1 MKAIRNLLIYIFST
15 YLLVMFGLTGAQD
28 FWCSTLVKGVIYG
41 SYSVNEM
48 FPKNF
53 TNCTWTLENPDPT
66 KYSIYLKFYKRDMSC
81 SNYALLAYQF
91 DHYSHEKINDLL
103 RSNESIVYLC
113 DSKNIYIFLQYDKNF
128 VQLRR
133 VYPFD
138 YPGVTHKRAEDQRSE
153 LEFLVLNK
161 VSPSQFGCQV
171 LCSWLE
177 NCLKAEKGTVESC
190 GIVYTKCSCPQHLG
204 DGESENALVLN
215 NVVLPLNAQTEGC
228 LTPQLRT
235 AQVCNL
241 SAEVKRPSK
250 EGPVCCLSG
259 SHTIQFQGQVDLA
272 ERYQALLRS
281 CDIWTALWMGRVHA
295 VENKQF
301 SNNAQNTLCWFLC
314 QDCSRVCCSAVIMT
328 LSAILGKRSLGSG
341 ARSDLCSTVPPGSG
355 QKYPRPT
362 QPSVS
367 GLRLQATKPSYQI
380 QMCLVLHSVPLK
392 FGMIGEHT
400 IKSQRPR
407 SVHETQV
414 PQEQAD
420 SAKFMAQTG
429 VSGAEEWS
437 QWSSCSVT
445 CGQGSQVRTRT
456 CVSPYGTHCSGPL
469 RESRVCN
476 NTALCPVHGVWEEWS
491 PWSLCSF
498 TCGRGQRTRTR
509 SCIPPQYGGR
519 ACDGPETQTKL
530 CNIALCPVDG
540 QWQEWS
546 QWTECSVTCSNGT
559 QQRSRQCSA
568 AAHGGSECRGHWAES
583 RECANPDC
591 TANGQWNPWG
601 HWSGC
606 SKSCD
611 GGWQRRSRVCQG
623 AAITGQQC
631 EGTGEEVRK
640 CSEQRCPAPYEICP
654 EDYAASMVWR
664 RTPSGE
670 LAFNRCPPN
679 ATGTTSRRCSLDHR
693 GVAFWEQPSY
703 ARCITNEYRSL
714 QQSIKGYLAK
724 GQRMLAGDG
733 MSQVTKTLL
742 DLTQRR
748 NFYAGDLL
756 SSVEI
761 LRNVTDTFKRA
772 NYVPSSDDVQN
783 FFQIIS
789 NLLEEENKEKWEDAQ
804 QIYPVSVELM
814 QVIEDF
820 IHIVGL
826 GMKDFHNSYLMTGNL
841 VASIQKLPA
850 VSVLT
855 DINFP
860 MKGRKGMVDWARNS
874 EDKVV
879 IPKGIF
885 IPQSEELDGS
895 TVFILGTVLY
905 KNLGLILPS
914 PRNYTVV
921 NSKIIAVT
929 VRPEPKIAE
938 SHLEIELAHLANGS
952 MNPYCALWD
961 SSMILPSSCS
971 NDSWGS
977 WSTKGCKT
985 VLTDASHTKCLCD
998 RVSTFAILAQQ
1009 PREITMEYSGVPSVT
1024 LIVGCGLSCMALIT
1038 LAVVY
1043 AVLWRYIR
1051 SERSII
1057 LINFCLSIIC
1067 SNILILVG
1075 QTQTHNM
1082 GVCTMTTAFLHFFFL
1097 ASFCWVLTEAWQSY
1111 MAVTGKVRTRLIRKR
1126 FLCLGWG
1133 LPALVVAISM
1143 GFTKAKG
1150 YGTPQ
1155 YCWLSLEGGLL
1166 YAFVGPAAAVVL
1178 VNMVIGILVFNKLVS
1193 RDGILDKKL
1202 KHRTGQM
1209 SEPHTGLAL
1218 KCAKCG
1224 VVSTTALSATTA
1236 SNAINCKVHVSAFDF
1251 FNCALQTTKQ
1261 LLKHLFSLCMLRA
1274 SLWSSCVV
1282 LPLLALTWMSAVL
1295 AMTDKRSILF
1305 QILFAVFDSLQGF
1318 VIVMVH
1324 CILRR
1329 EVQDA
1334 FRCRLRNCQDPIN
1347 VDTTGTFPNGHAQIM
1362 TDFEKDVDIACR
1374 SGDKRQ
1380 QVRKSTN
1387 MTGELGKRAAT
1398 ITGTLSRISL
1408 NDEEEKGPEAM
1419 SYSTLPGN
1427 IMSKVMMKQ
1436 PSGLHMPIGM
1446 SELSDQCIND
1456 NNSDMRRTVY
1466 LCTDDNLRAGDTEML
1481 HPQGQMLESD
1491 YIVMPRGSG
1500 NVQPHMK
1507 DESKLNIGMDSLQ
1520 HERLMH
1526 YKVNPDFNINP
1537 PGMDHISVNLDQ
1549 QFAAQEHMQ
1558 NIQFEPRTAVKNFLA
1573 EIEENTGLSRSETGS
1588 TISMSSLERRKS
1600 RYSDL
1605 DFEKVMH
1612 TRKRHMELFQ
1622 ELNQKF
1628 QTLDRF
1634 RDIPNMASMDKPTP
1648 NKHPWESYNAPCEY
1662 QNYATM
1668 NVLET
1673 DAKDS
1678 LEMTPAEWEKCVSL
1692 PLDVQEG
1699 DFQTEV

>member
-1 MKAIRNLLIYIFST
+1 MKAVRNLLIYIFST

-28 FWCSTLVKGVIYG
+28 YWCSTLVKGVIYG
-41 SYSVNEM
+41 SYSVTEM
-48 FPKNF
+48 FPKNY

-66 KYSIYLKFYKRDMSC
+66 KYSIYLKLYKQDLSC
-81 SNYALLAYQF
+81 SEYSLLAYQF
-91 DHYSHEKINDLL
+91 DHYSHEKINALL
-103 RSNESIVYLC
+103 KVNESIVYLC
-113 DSKNIYIFLQYDKNF
+113 DSKNVYVFLLYDKNF
-128 VQLRR
+128 AQLRR
-133 VYPFD
+133 VFPAD
-138 YPGVTHKRAEDQRSE
+138 SNGLTPQKLEEEEEEKSIV
-153 LEFLVLNK
+153 EFLVLNK
-161 VSPSQFGCQV
+161 ASPSQFGCQV
-171 LCSWLE
+171 LCTWLE
-177 NCLKAEKGTVESC
+177 NCLKLEKGTVETC
-190 GIVYTKCSCPQHLG
+190 GIVYTKCTCPQHLG
-204 DGESENALVLN
+204 GGESESMLMLN

-228 LTPQLRT
+228 LSPQLH
-235 AQVCNL
+235 AGQVCNL
-241 SAEVKRPSK
+241 SAEVKRPPK
-250 EGPVCCLSG
+250 E
-259 SHTIQFQGQVDLA
+259 
-272 ERYQALLRS
+272 EY
-281 CDIWTALWMGRVHA
+281 
-295 VENKQF
+295 
-301 SNNAQNTLCWFLC
+301 
-314 QDCSRVCCSAVIMT
+314 
-328 LSAILGKRSLGSG
+328 
-341 ARSDLCSTVPPGSG
+341 
-355 QKYPRPT
+355 
-362 QPSVS
+362 
-367 GLRLQATKPSYQI
+367 
-380 QMCLVLHSVPLK
+380 
-392 FGMIGEHT
+392 GMIGEHT
-400 IKSQRPR
+400 VKSQRPR
-407 SVHETQV
+407 SVHDTKAL
-414 PQEQAD
+414 QEQAE

-429 VSGAEEWS
+429 ESSAEEWS

-476 NTALCPVHGVWEEWS
+476 NTAACPVHGVWEEWS

-498 TCGRGQRTRTR
+498 TCGRGHRTRTR
-509 SCIPPQYGGR
+509 MCAPPQHGGR

-546 QWTECSVTCSNGT
+546 SWSDCSVTCANGT
-559 QQRSRQCSA
+559 QQRTRQCSA

-583 RECANPDC
+583 RECHNPDC

-601 HWSGC
+601 PWSGC

-611 GGWQRRSRVCQG
+611 GGWQRRTRVCQG
-623 AAITGQQC
+623 AATSGHQC
-631 EGTGEEVRK
+631 DGNKEEVRK
-640 CSEQRCPAPYEICP
+640 CSDQRCPAPYEICP
-654 EDYAASMVWR
+654 EDYAVSVVWR

-693 GVAFWEQPSY
+693 GMAFWEPPSY
-703 ARCITNEYRSL
+703 ARCITNEFRYL
-714 QQSIKGYLAK
+714 QQSGHLAK

-733 MSQVTKTLL
+733 MSQVTKNLL
-742 DLTQRR
+742 DLTQRK

-761 LRNVTDTFKRA
+761 LRNVTETFKRA
-772 NYVPSSDDVQN
+772 SYEPSSDDVQN

-804 QIYPVSVELM
+804 KIYPGAVELM
-814 QVIEDF
+814 QVIEEF

-826 GMKDFHNSYLMTGNL
+826 GMKDFHNAYLMTGNL
-841 VASIQKLPA
+841 VASIQRLPA
-850 VSVLT
+850 VSVMT

-879 IPKGIF
+879 IPKGLF
-885 IPQSEELDGS
+885 VSQSADMEGS
-895 TVFILGTVLY
+895 PVFILGTVLY
-905 KNLGLILPS
+905 KTLGLMLPS
-914 PRNYTVV
+914 PKNYTVV
-921 NSKIIAVT
+921 NSKVIAVT
-929 VRPEPKIAE
+929 VRPEPKAIQT
-938 SHLEIELAHLANGS
+938 HLEIELAHLANGTL
-952 MNPYCALWD
+952 NPHCALWD
-961 SSMILPSSCS
+961 SNLM
-971 NDSWGS
+971 NDSWGA
-977 WSTKGCKT
+977 WSSKACRT

-1009 PREITMEYSGVPSVT
+1009 PREMNMEYSGVPSVT
-1024 LIVGCGLSCMALIT
+1024 LIVGCGLSCLALIT
-1038 LAVVY
+1038 LAVIY

-1057 LINFCLSIIC
+1057 LLNFCLSIIC

-1075 QTQTHNM
+1075 QTQTHNA
-1082 GVCTMTTAFLHFFFL
+1082 GVCIMTTALLHFFFL

-1133 LPALVVAISM
+1133 LPALVVAVSM
-1143 GFTKAKG
+1143 GFTKTKG
-1150 YGTPQ
+1150 YGTPL

-1193 RDGILDKKL
+1193 RDGILDKKM
-1202 KHRTGQM
+1202 KHRAGYDSTSLQM
-1209 SEPHTGLAL
+1209 SEPHTGLTL

-1236 SNAINCKVHVSAFDF
+1236 SNA
-1251 FNCALQTTKQ
+1251 
-1261 LLKHLFSLCMLRA
+1261 MA

-1334 FRCRLRNCQDPIN
+1334 FRCRLRNCQDPISG
-1347 VDTTGTFPNGHAQIM
+1347 DATGGFPNGHAQIM

-1374 SGDKRQ
+1374 SALHKDMG
-1380 QVRKSTN
+1380 SC
-1387 MTGELGKRAAT
+1387 RAAT

-1408 NDEEEKGPEAM
+1408 NDEEDEKAPEGLN
-1419 SYSTLPGN
+1419 YSTLPGN
-1427 IMSKVMMKQ
+1427 IISKVIIQQ
-1436 PSGLHMPIGM
+1436 PSGLHMSMGVGDLKEQ
-1446 SELSDQCIND
+1446 SLADSNAEL
-1456 NNSDMRRTVY
+1456 RRAVY
-1466 LCTDDNLRAGDTEML
+1466 LCTDDAMRQSDQNMGGHDMEG
-1481 HPQGQMLESD
+1481 HPQQSQMMETD
-1491 YIVMPRGSG
+1491 YIVMPRAVVSGSATL
-1500 NVQPHMK
+1500 PAHLK
-1507 DESKLNIGMDSLQ
+1507 DDAKMNITMDALQ

-1526 YKVNPDFNINP
+1526 YKMSPDFNISP
-1537 PGMDHISVNLDQ
+1537 SGMDHMNVNLEQQYPSAPDQ
-1549 QFAAQEHMQ
+1549 MQ
-1558 NIQFEPRTAVKNFLA
+1558 NLPFEPRTAVKNFLA
-1573 EIEENTGLSRSETGS
+1573 EMEESAGLSRSETGS

-1634 RDIPNMASMDKPTP
+1634 RDIPNMGSMDKAMP
-1648 NKHPWESYNAPCEY
+1648 NKNPWESYNPACEY

-1668 NVLET
+1668 NVL
-1673 DAKDS
+1673 DSSAKDS
-1678 LEMTPAEWEKCVSL
+1678 LEMTPAEWEKCVNL

>member
-1 MKAIRNLLIYIFST
+1 MKAVRNLLIYIFST

-28 FWCSTLVKGVIYG
+28 YWCSTLVKGVIYG
-41 SYSVNEM
+41 SYSVTEM
-48 FPKNF
+48 FPKNY

-66 KYSIYLKFYKRDMSC
+66 KYSIYLKLYKRDLGC
-81 SNYALLAYQF
+81 SEYSLLAYQF
-91 DHYSHEKINDLL
+91 DHYSHEKINELL
-103 RSNESIVYLC
+103 KVNESIVYLC
-113 DSKNIYIFLQYDKNF
+113 DSKNIYVFLLYDKNF
-128 VQLRR
+128 AQIRR
-133 VYPFD
+133 VFPYD
-138 YPGVTHKRAEDQRSE
+138 YNGLTTQKLDEEEKSNV
-153 LEFLVLNK
+153 EFLVLNK
-161 VSPSQFGCQV
+161 ASPSQFGCQV
-171 LCSWLE
+171 LCTWLE
-177 NCLKAEKGTVESC
+177 NCLKLEKGTVETC
-190 GIVYTKCSCPQHLG
+190 GIVYTKCTCPQHLG
-204 DGESENALVLN
+204 DGESESVLMLN
-215 NVVLPLNAQTEGC
+215 NVVLPLNPQTEGC
-228 LTPQLRT
+228 LSPQLE
-235 AQVCNL
+235 AGQVCNL
-241 SAEVKRPSK
+241 SAEVKRPPK
-250 EGPVCCLSG
+250 E
-259 SHTIQFQGQVDLA
+259 
-272 ERYQALLRS
+272 EY
-281 CDIWTALWMGRVHA
+281 
-295 VENKQF
+295 
-301 SNNAQNTLCWFLC
+301 
-314 QDCSRVCCSAVIMT
+314 
-328 LSAILGKRSLGSG
+328 
-341 ARSDLCSTVPPGSG
+341 
-355 QKYPRPT
+355 
-362 QPSVS
+362 
-367 GLRLQATKPSYQI
+367 
-380 QMCLVLHSVPLK
+380 
-392 FGMIGEHT
+392 GMIGEHT
-400 IKSQRPR
+400 VKSQRPR
-407 SVHETQV
+407 SVHDTKAL
-414 PQEQAD
+414 QEQAE

-429 VSGAEEWS
+429 ESGAEEWS
-437 QWSSCSVT
+437 KWSSCSVT

-456 CVSPYGTHCSGPL
+456 CVTPYGTHCIGPL

-476 NTALCPVHGVWEEWS
+476 NTAPCPVHGVWEEWS

-498 TCGRGQRTRTR
+498 TCGRGHRTRTR
-509 SCIPPQYGGR
+509 SCAPPQHGGR

-546 QWTECSVTCSNGT
+546 SWSDCSVTCANGT
-559 QQRSRQCSA
+559 QQRTRQCSA

-583 RECANPDC
+583 RECHNPDC

-601 HWSGC
+601 PWSGC

-611 GGWQRRSRVCQG
+611 SGWKRRARVCQG
-623 AAITGQQC
+623 AAVTGQQC
-631 EGTGEEVRK
+631 DGNREEVRK

-654 EDYAASMVWR
+654 EDYAVSMVWR

-693 GVAFWEQPSY
+693 GMAFWEQPSY
-703 ARCITNEYRSL
+703 ARCITNEFRYL
-714 QQSIKGYLAK
+714 QQSVQGHLAK

-733 MSQVTKTLL
+733 MSQVTKNLL
-742 DLTQRR
+742 DLTQRK

-761 LRNVTDTFKRA
+761 LRNVTETFKRA
-772 NYVPSSDDVQN
+772 SYAPSSDDVQN

-789 NLLEEENKEKWEDAQ
+789 NLLEEENKEKWEDAHK
-804 QIYPVSVELM
+804 IYPGAVELM
-814 QVIEDF
+814 QVIEEF

-826 GMKDFHNSYLMTGNL
+826 GMNDFHNAYLMTGNL
-841 VASIQKLPA
+841 VASIQRLPA
-850 VSVLT
+850 VSVMT

-879 IPKGIF
+879 IPKGLF
-885 IPQSEELDGS
+885 VSQSADMEGS
-895 TVFILGTVLY
+895 PVFILGTVLY
-905 KNLGLILPS
+905 KTLGLMLPS
-914 PRNYTVV
+914 PKNHTVV
-921 NSKIIAVT
+921 NSKVIAVT
-929 VRPEPKIAE
+929 VRPEPKTTE
-938 SHLEIELAHLANGS
+938 SQLEIELAHLANGT

-961 SSMILPSSCS
+961 SNIM
-971 NDSWGS
+971 NDSWGA
-977 WSTKGCKT
+977 WSSKGCKT

-1009 PREITMEYSGVPSVT
+1009 PREISMEYSGVPSVT
-1024 LIVGCGLSCMALIT
+1024 LIVGCGLSCLSLIT
-1038 LAVVY
+1038 LTVIY
-1043 AVLWRYIR
+1043 IVLWRYIR

-1057 LINFCLSIIC
+1057 LLNFCLSIIC

-1075 QTQTHNM
+1075 QTQTHNA
-1082 GVCTMTTAFLHFFFL
+1082 GVCVMTTAFLHFFFL

-1133 LPALVVAISM
+1133 LPALVVAVSM
-1143 GFTKAKG
+1143 GFTKTKG
-1150 YGTPQ
+1150 YGTPL

-1202 KHRTGQM
+1202 KHRAGYDSQSLQM
-1209 SEPHTGLAL
+1209 SEPHTGLTL

-1236 SNAINCKVHVSAFDF
+1236 SNA
-1251 FNCALQTTKQ
+1251 
-1261 LLKHLFSLCMLRA
+1261 MA

-1324 CILRR
+1324 CVLRR

-1334 FRCRLRNCQDPIN
+1334 LRCRLRNCQDPISG
-1347 VDTTGTFPNGHAQIM
+1347 DATGTFPNGHAQIM

-1374 SGDKRQ
+1374 SEKHQLMGVSLCPAALHKDMG
-1380 QVRKSTN
+1380 SC
-1387 MTGELGKRAAT
+1387 RAAT

-1408 NDEEEKGPEAM
+1408 NDEEDEKLPEGLN
-1419 SYSTLPGN
+1419 YSTLPGN
-1427 IMSKVMMKQ
+1427 IISKVIIQQ
-1436 PSGLHMPIGM
+1436 PSAMHMPMGVGDLKEQQCM
-1446 SELSDQCIND
+1446 VDSNAEL
-1456 NNSDMRRTVY
+1456 RRAVY
-1466 LCTDDNLRAGDTEML
+1466 LCTDDAMRQSDHDMGGHDMEGHAM
-1481 HPQGQMLESD
+1481 QAQMMETD
-1491 YIVMPRGSG
+1491 YIVMPRASAVVSGSG
-1500 NVQPHMK
+1500 TLLK
-1507 DESKLNIGMDSLQ
+1507 DDNKMNINMDTLP

-1526 YKVNPDFNINP
+1526 YKMSPDFNMSP
-1537 PGMDHISVNLDQ
+1537 SGMDHMNVNLEQ
-1549 QFAAQEHMQ
+1549 QYPSAPEQMQ
-1558 NIQFEPRTAVKNFLA
+1558 NLPFEPRTAVKNFLA
-1573 EIEENTGLSRSETGS
+1573 EMEESAGLSRSETGS

-1600 RYSDL
+1600 RYSDM

-1634 RDIPNMASMDKPTP
+1634 RDIPNMGSMSSRRGSHATNITPHWPCSQDKAMP
-1648 NKHPWESYNAPCEY
+1648 NKNPWESYNPACEY

-1668 NVLET
+1668 NVLESDT
-1673 DAKDS
+1673 KDS
-1678 LEMTPAEWEKCVSL
+1678 LEMTPAEWEKCVNL

>member
-1 MKAIRNLLIYIFST
+1 
-15 YLLVMFGLTGAQD
+15 MFGYTSAQD

-66 KYSIYLKFYKRDMSC
+66 KYSIYLKLYTNEISC
-81 SNYALLAYQF
+81 SEFSLLIYQF
-91 DHYSHEKINDLL
+91 DHFSHEKINELL
-103 RSNESIVYLC
+103 KVNESIVYLC
-113 DSKNIYIFLQYDKNF
+113 DAKHIYVFLHYDKNF
-128 VQLRR
+128 VQIRR
-133 VYPFD
+133 VFPYD
-138 YPGVTHKRAEDQRSE
+138 YNGLITKKTEEEEKSVV
-153 LEFLVLNK
+153 EFVVLNK
-161 VSPSQFGCQV
+161 ASPSQFGCQV
-171 LCSWLE
+171 LCMWLE
-177 NCLKAEKGTVESC
+177 NCLKGEKGSVESC
-190 GIVYTKCSCPQHLG
+190 GIVYSKCTCPQHLG
-204 DGESENALVLN
+204 DGESESVLMLS
-215 NVVLPLNAQTEGC
+215 NVVLPLNPRTEGC
-228 LTPQLRT
+228 LTAQLRT
-235 AQVCNL
+235 PHACNL

-250 EGPVCCLSG
+250 E
-259 SHTIQFQGQVDLA
+259 
-272 ERYQALLRS
+272 E
-281 CDIWTALWMGRVHA
+281 
-295 VENKQF
+295 
-301 SNNAQNTLCWFLC
+301 
-314 QDCSRVCCSAVIMT
+314 
-328 LSAILGKRSLGSG
+328 
-341 ARSDLCSTVPPGSG
+341 
-355 QKYPRPT
+355 
-362 QPSVS
+362 
-367 GLRLQATKPSYQI
+367 
-380 QMCLVLHSVPLK
+380 

-400 IKSQRPR
+400 VKSQRPR
-407 SVHETQV
+407 SVHDTKGQ
-414 PQEQAD
+414 QERD
-420 SAKFMAQTG
+420 ESAKFMAQTG
-429 VSGAEEWS
+429 DPGAEEWS

-456 CVSPYGTHCSGPL
+456 CVSPFGTHCSGPL

-476 NTALCPVHGVWEEWS
+476 NTAPCPVHGVWEEWS

-498 TCGRGQRTRTR
+498 TCGRGHRTRTR
-509 SCIPPQYGGR
+509 VCTPPQHGGR
-519 ACDGPETQTKL
+519 NCDGPETQSKL

-546 QWTECSVTCSNGT
+546 AWSDCSVTCANGT
-559 QQRSRQCSA
+559 QQRKRQCSA

-583 RECANPDC
+583 RECHNPEC
-591 TANGQWNPWG
+591 T
-601 HWSGC
+601 
-606 SKSCD
+606 
-611 GGWQRRSRVCQG
+611 
-623 AAITGQQC
+623 
-631 EGTGEEVRK
+631 
-640 CSEQRCPAPYEICP
+640 APYEICP
-654 EDYAASMVWR
+654 EDYAVSMLWR

-693 GVAFWEQPSY
+693 GVAYWEQPSY
-703 ARCITNEYRSL
+703 ARCIQNEYRYL
-714 QQSIKGYLAK
+714 QQSVQGHLAK
-724 GQRMLAGDG
+724 GQRNLAGDG
-733 MSQVTKTLL
+733 MSQVTKVLL

-761 LRNVTDTFKRA
+761 LWNVTDTFKRA
-772 NYVPSSDDVQN
+772 SYEPSSDDVQN

-789 NLLEEENKEKWEDAQ
+789 NLLEEENQEKWEDAQ
-804 QIYPVSVELM
+804 QIYPGAVELM
-814 QVIEDF
+814 QVIEEF

-826 GMKDFHNSYLMTGNL
+826 GMKDFHNAYLMTGNL
-841 VASIQKLPA
+841 VASIQRLPA
-850 VSVLT
+850 VSVMT

-885 IPQSEELDGS
+885 VPQSADMDGS
-895 TVFILGTVLY
+895 SVFILGTILY
-905 KNLGLILPS
+905 KTLGLMLPA
-914 PRNYTVV
+914 PRNNTAV
-921 NSKIIAVT
+921 NSKVIAVT
-929 VRPEPKIAE
+929 MRPEPKIKEAQM
-938 SHLEIELAHLANGS
+938 EIELAHLANGT
-952 MNPYCALWD
+952 MNPFCVLWD
-961 SSMILPSSCS
+961 NNAM
-971 NDSWGS
+971 NNSWGS
-977 WSTKGCKT
+977 WSSKGCKT

-998 RVSTFAILAQQ
+998 RVSAFAILAQQ
-1009 PREITMEYSGVPSVT
+1009 PIEIAMEYSGVPSVT
-1024 LIVGCGLSCMALIT
+1024 LIVGCGLSCIALIT

-1075 QTQTHNM
+1075 QTQTHNACSVTCGE
-1082 GVCTMTTAFLHFFFL
+1082 GVAQRQVTCRIGDQCAGEKPETQRPCRPGPCNDEPCKGDKSIFCQMEVLTRYCSIPGYSKLCCESCSKRSSTLSSLLTEAAEVEEEVRFGSASQILETLSSSVNQTLNHPHQTPNPPSSLAKQTANGAVLKPNTESKSAKRQGICTMTTAFLHFFFL

-1133 LPALVVAISM
+1133 LPALVVAISI

-1202 KHRTGQM
+1202 KHRAGQM
-1209 SEPHTGLAL
+1209 SEPHTGLTL

-1236 SNAINCKVHVSAFDF
+1236 SNA
-1251 FNCALQTTKQ
+1251 
-1261 LLKHLFSLCMLRA
+1261 MA

-1324 CILRR
+1324 CVLRR

-1334 FRCRLRNCQDPIN
+1334 FRCRLRNCKDPIGA
-1347 VDTTGTFPNGHAQIM
+1347 DATGTFPNGHAQIM

-1374 SGDKRQ
+1374 SALHKDMG
-1380 QVRKSTN
+1380 SC
-1387 MTGELGKRAAT
+1387 RAAT

-1408 NDEEEKGPEAM
+1408 NDEEEEKGPEGLN
-1419 SYSTLPGN
+1419 YSTLPGN
-1427 IMSKVMMKQ
+1427 IISKVIIQQ
-1436 PSGLHMPIGM
+1436 PSGLHMPM
-1446 SELSDQCIND
+1446 SESCPGESA
-1456 NNSDMRRTVY
+1456 SDMHRTVY
-1466 LCTDDNLRAGDTEML
+1466 LCTDDGMRQSEQELSSHMQ
-1481 HPQGQMLESD
+1481 QGSMETD
-1491 YIVMPRGSG
+1491 YIVMPRSSAAAVSLPTGSSG
-1500 NVQPHMK
+1500 VATLLK
-1507 DESKLNIGMDSLQ
+1507 EDSKRNIAMDTLQ
-1520 HERLMH
+1520 HDRLMH
-1526 YKVNPDFNINP
+1526 YKMGTEFNIGSS
-1537 PGMDHISVNLDQ
+1537 GMEHMSVGMEQ
-1549 QFAAQEHMQ
+1549 QFPVALEH
-1558 NIQFEPRTAVKNFLA
+1558 IQTLPFEPRTAVKNFLA
-1573 EIEENTGLSRSETGS
+1573 EMEESVGMARSETGS
-1588 TISMSSLERRKS
+1588 TTSMSSLERRKS
-1600 RYSDL
+1600 RYQDL

-1634 RDIPNMASMDKPTP
+1634 RDIPNMGSMDKAMPSK
-1648 NKHPWESYNAPCEY
+1648 NPWESYNPACEY

-1668 NVLET
+1668 NVLES
-1673 DAKDS
+1673 DHKDS
-1678 LEMTPAEWEKCVSL
+1678 LEMTPAEWEKCVNL

>member
-1 MKAIRNLLIYIFST
+1 MKAVRNLLIYIFST

-28 FWCSTLVKGVIYG
+28 YWCSTLVKGVIYG
-41 SYSVNEM
+41 SYSVTEM
-48 FPKNF
+48 FPKNY

-66 KYSIYLKFYKRDMSC
+66 KYSIYLKLYKRDLSC
-81 SNYALLAYQF
+81 SEYSLLAYQF
-91 DHYSHEKINDLL
+91 DHYSHEKINELL
-103 RSNESIVYLC
+103 KVNESIVYLC
-113 DSKNIYIFLQYDKNF
+113 DSKNIYIFLLYDKNF

-133 VYPFD
+133 VFPYD
-138 YPGVTHKRAEDQRSE
+138 YNGLTPQKLDEEEKSNV
-153 LEFLVLNK
+153 EFLVLNK
-161 VSPSQFGCQV
+161 ASPSQFGCQV
-171 LCSWLE
+171 LCTWLE
-177 NCLKAEKGTVESC
+177 NCLKLEKGTVETC
-190 GIVYTKCSCPQHLG
+190 GIVYTKCTCPQHLG
-204 DGESENALVLN
+204 DGESESMLMLN
-215 NVVLPLNAQTEGC
+215 NVVLPLNPQTEGC
-228 LTPQLRT
+228 LSPQLQ
-235 AQVCNL
+235 AGQICNL
-241 SAEVKRPSK
+241 SAEVKRPAK
-250 EGPVCCLSG
+250 E
-259 SHTIQFQGQVDLA
+259 
-272 ERYQALLRS
+272 EY
-281 CDIWTALWMGRVHA
+281 
-295 VENKQF
+295 
-301 SNNAQNTLCWFLC
+301 
-314 QDCSRVCCSAVIMT
+314 
-328 LSAILGKRSLGSG
+328 
-341 ARSDLCSTVPPGSG
+341 
-355 QKYPRPT
+355 
-362 QPSVS
+362 
-367 GLRLQATKPSYQI
+367 
-380 QMCLVLHSVPLK
+380 
-392 FGMIGEHT
+392 GMIGEHT
-400 IKSQRPR
+400 VKSQRPR
-407 SVHETQV
+407 SVHDTKAL
-414 PQEQAD
+414 QEQAE

-429 VSGAEEWS
+429 ESGAEEWS

-456 CVSPYGTHCSGPL
+456 CVSPYGTHCIGPL

-476 NTALCPVHGVWEEWS
+476 NTAPCPVHGVWEEWS

-498 TCGRGQRTRTR
+498 TCGRGHRTRTR
-509 SCIPPQYGGR
+509 MCAPPQHGGR

-546 QWTECSVTCSNGT
+546 SWSDCSVTCANGT
-559 QQRSRQCSA
+559 QQRTRQCSA

-583 RECANPDC
+583 RECHNPDC

-601 HWSGC
+601 PWSGC

-611 GGWQRRSRVCQG
+611 GGWQRRARVCQG
-623 AAITGQQC
+623 AAQTGQQC
-631 EGTGEEVRK
+631 DGTGEEVRK
-640 CSEQRCPAPYEICP
+640 CSDQRCPAPYEICP
-654 EDYAASMVWR
+654 EDYAVSMVWR

-670 LAFNRCPPN
+670 LAFNRCPAN

-693 GVAFWEQPSY
+693 GMAYWEQPSY
-703 ARCITNEYRSL
+703 ARCITNEFRYL
-714 QQSIKGYLAK
+714 QQSVQGHLAK

-733 MSQVTKTLL
+733 MSLVTKNLL

-761 LRNVTDTFKRA
+761 LRNVTETFKRA
-772 NYVPSSDDVQN
+772 SYEPSSDDVQN

-804 QIYPVSVELM
+804 KIYPGAVELM
-814 QVIEDF
+814 QVIEEF

-826 GMKDFHNSYLMTGNL
+826 GMKDFHNAYLMTGNL
-841 VASIQKLPA
+841 VASIQRLPA
-850 VSVLT
+850 VSVMT

-879 IPKGIF
+879 IPKGLF
-885 IPQSEELDGS
+885 VSQSAEMEGS
-895 TVFILGTVLY
+895 PVFILGTVLY
-905 KNLGLILPS
+905 KTLGLMLPS
-914 PRNYTVV
+914 PKNHTVV
-921 NSKIIAVT
+921 NSKVIAVT
-929 VRPEPKIAE
+929 VRPEPKATDT
-938 SHLEIELAHLANGS
+938 HLEIELAHLANGT

-961 SSMILPSSCS
+961 SSIM
-971 NDSWGS
+971 NDSWGA
-977 WSTKGCKT
+977 WSARGCRT

-998 RVSTFAILAQQ
+998 RVSTFAILAHQ

-1024 LIVGCGLSCMALIT
+1024 LIVGCGLSCLSLIT
-1038 LAVVY
+1038 LAVIY
-1043 AVLWRYIR
+1043 GVLWRYIR

-1057 LINFCLSIIC
+1057 LLNFCLSIIC

-1075 QTQTHNM
+1075 QTQTHNV
-1082 GVCTMTTAFLHFFFL
+1082 GVCAMTTALLHFFFL

-1133 LPALVVAISM
+1133 LPALVVAVSM
-1143 GFTKAKG
+1143 GFTKTKG
-1150 YGTPQ
+1150 YGTPL

-1202 KHRTGQM
+1202 KHRAGYDSASLQM
-1209 SEPHTGLAL
+1209 SEPHTGLTL

-1236 SNAINCKVHVSAFDF
+1236 SNA
-1251 FNCALQTTKQ
+1251 
-1261 LLKHLFSLCMLRA
+1261 MA

-1324 CILRR
+1324 CVLRK
-1329 EVQDA
+1329 EVQDS
-1334 FRCRLRNCQDPIN
+1334 FRCRLRNCQDPISG
-1347 VDTTGTFPNGHAQIM
+1347 DATGTFPNGHAQIM

-1374 SGDKRQ
+1374 SALHKDMG
-1380 QVRKSTN
+1380 SC
-1387 MTGELGKRAAT
+1387 RAT
-1398 ITGTLSRISL
+1398 SITGTLSRISL
-1408 NDEEEKGPEAM
+1408 NDEEDEKLPEGLN
-1419 SYSTLPGN
+1419 YSTLPGN
-1427 IMSKVMMKQ
+1427 IISKVIIQQ
-1436 PSGLHMPIGM
+1436 PSALHMPMGM
-1446 SELSDQCIND
+1446 GDLKEQCMGD
-1456 NNSDMRRTVY
+1456 GGDMRRAVY
-1466 LCTDDNLRAGDTEML
+1466 LCTDDAMRQSDHDMEGHSL
-1481 HPQGQMLESD
+1481 QGQMMETD
-1491 YIVMPRGSG
+1491 YIVMPRASAAAVSGSG
-1500 NVQPHMK
+1500 NMNTLLK
-1507 DESKLNIGMDSLQ
+1507 EDTKMNITMDTLP

-1526 YKVNPDFNINP
+1526 YKMSPDFNISP
-1537 PGMDHISVNLDQ
+1537 SGMDHMNVNLEQ
-1549 QFAAQEHMQ
+1549 QYPSAPEQMQ
-1558 NIQFEPRTAVKNFLA
+1558 NLPFEPRTAVKNFLA
-1573 EIEENTGLSRSETGS
+1573 EMEESAGLSRSETGS

-1634 RDIPNMASMDKPTP
+1634 RDIPNMGTMFSCRGCHATNVTPHWPCSQDKAMP
-1648 NKHPWESYNAPCEY
+1648 NKNPWESYNPACEY

-1668 NVLET
+1668 NVLGSDT
-1673 DAKDS
+1673 KDS
-1678 LEMTPAEWEKCVSL
+1678 LEMTPAEWEKCVNL
-1692 PLDVQEG
+1692 PLEVQEG

>member
-1 MKAIRNLLIYIFST
+1 MKAVRNLLIYIFST

-28 FWCSTLVKGVIYG
+28 YWCSTLVKGVIYG
-41 SYSVNEM
+41 SYSVTEM
-48 FPKNF
+48 FPKNY

-66 KYSIYLKFYKRDMSC
+66 KYSIYLKLYKQDLSC
-81 SNYALLAYQF
+81 SEYSLLAYQF
-91 DHYSHEKINDLL
+91 DHYSHEKISELL
-103 RSNESIVYLC
+103 KVNESIVYLC
-113 DSKNIYIFLQYDKNF
+113 DTKNIYVFLLYDKNF

-133 VYPFD
+133 VFPYD
-138 YPGVTHKRAEDQRSE
+138 YNGLTPQKLDEEEKSIV
-153 LEFLVLNK
+153 EFLVLNK
-161 VSPSQFGCQV
+161 ATPSQFGCQV
-171 LCSWLE
+171 LCTWLE
-177 NCLKAEKGTVESC
+177 NCLKLEKGTVETC
-190 GIVYTKCSCPQHLG
+190 GIVYTKCTCPQHLG
-204 DGESENALVLN
+204 DGESESMLMLN
-215 NVVLPLNAQTEGC
+215 NVVLPLNPQTEGC
-228 LTPQLRT
+228 LSPQL
-235 AQVCNL
+235 QGGQICNL
-241 SAEVKRPSK
+241 SAEVKRPPK
-250 EGPVCCLSG
+250 E
-259 SHTIQFQGQVDLA
+259 
-272 ERYQALLRS
+272 EY
-281 CDIWTALWMGRVHA
+281 
-295 VENKQF
+295 
-301 SNNAQNTLCWFLC
+301 
-314 QDCSRVCCSAVIMT
+314 
-328 LSAILGKRSLGSG
+328 
-341 ARSDLCSTVPPGSG
+341 
-355 QKYPRPT
+355 
-362 QPSVS
+362 
-367 GLRLQATKPSYQI
+367 
-380 QMCLVLHSVPLK
+380 
-392 FGMIGEHT
+392 GMIGQHT
-400 IKSQRPR
+400 VKSQRPR
-407 SVHETQV
+407 SVHDTKAL
-414 PQEQAD
+414 QEQAE

-429 VSGAEEWS
+429 ESGAEEWS

-476 NTALCPVHGVWEEWS
+476 NTAPCPVHGVWEEWS

-498 TCGRGQRTRTR
+498 TCGRGHRTRTR
-509 SCIPPQYGGR
+509 MCAPPQHGGR

-546 QWTECSVTCSNGT
+546 SWSDCSVTCANGT
-559 QQRSRQCSA
+559 QQRTRQCSA

-583 RECANPDC
+583 RECHNPDC

-601 HWSGC
+601 PWSGC

-611 GGWQRRSRVCQG
+611 GGWQRRARVCQG
-623 AAITGQQC
+623 AAVTGQQC
-631 EGTGEEVRK
+631 DGTGEEVRK
-640 CSEQRCPAPYEICP
+640 CSDQRCPAPYEICP
-654 EDYAASMVWR
+654 EDYAVSMVWR

-693 GVAFWEQPSY
+693 GMAFWEQPSY
-703 ARCITNEYRSL
+703 ARCITNEFRYL
-714 QQSIKGYLAK
+714 QQSVQGHLAK

-733 MSQVTKTLL
+733 MSQVTKNLL

-761 LRNVTDTFKRA
+761 LRNVTETFKRA
-772 NYVPSSDDVQN
+772 SYEPSSDDVQN

-789 NLLEEENKEKWEDAQ
+789 NLLEEENKEKWDDAQ
-804 QIYPVSVELM
+804 KIYPGAVELM

-826 GMKDFHNSYLMTGNL
+826 GMKDFHNAYLMTGNL
-841 VASIQKLPA
+841 VASIQRLPA
-850 VSVLT
+850 VSVMT

-879 IPKGIF
+879 IPKGLF
-885 IPQSEELDGS
+885 VSQSADMEGS
-895 TVFILGTVLY
+895 PVFILGTVLY
-905 KNLGLILPS
+905 KTLGLMLPS
-914 PRNYTVV
+914 PKNHTVV
-921 NSKIIAVT
+921 NSKVIAVT
-929 VRPEPKIAE
+929 VRPEPKATE
-938 SHLEIELAHLANGS
+938 SQLEIELAHNTNGT
-952 MNPYCALWD
+952 MGPYCALWD
-961 SSMILPSSCS
+961 STIM
-971 NDSWGS
+971 NDSWGA

-1024 LIVGCGLSCMALIT
+1024 LIVGCGLSCLALIT
-1038 LAVVY
+1038 LAVIY

-1057 LINFCLSIIC
+1057 LLNFCLSIVC

-1075 QTQTHNM
+1075 QTQTHNA
-1082 GVCTMTTAFLHFFFL
+1082 GVCVMTTAFLHFFFL

-1133 LPALVVAISM
+1133 LPALVVAVSM
-1143 GFTKAKG
+1143 GFTKTKG
-1150 YGTPQ
+1150 YGTPL

-1202 KHRTGQM
+1202 KHRAGYDSTSLQM
-1209 SEPHTGLAL
+1209 SEPHTGLTL

-1236 SNAINCKVHVSAFDF
+1236 SNA
-1251 FNCALQTTKQ
+1251 
-1261 LLKHLFSLCMLRA
+1261 MA

-1334 FRCRLRNCQDPIN
+1334 FRCRLRNCQDPIGG
-1347 VDTTGTFPNGHAQIM
+1347 DATGTFPNGHAQIM

-1374 SGDKRQ
+1374 SALHKDMG
-1380 QVRKSTN
+1380 SC
-1387 MTGELGKRAAT
+1387 RAAT

-1408 NDEEEKGPEAM
+1408 NDEEEEKAPEGLN
-1419 SYSTLPGN
+1419 YSTLPGN
-1427 IMSKVMMKQ
+1427 IMSKVIIQQ
-1436 PSGLHMPIGM
+1436 PSALHLPMGVGDLK
-1446 SELSDQCIND
+1446 EQCMADGNA
-1456 NNSDMRRTVY
+1456 DMRRTVY
-1466 LCTDDNLRAGDTEML
+1466 LCTDDTMRQSEHDMMGRDMEG
-1481 HPQGQMLESD
+1481 HPVAAQMMETD
-1491 YIVMPRGSG
+1491 YIVMPRASAAAVSGSC
-1500 NVQPHMK
+1500 NTSTLLK
-1507 DESKLNIGMDSLQ
+1507 DDSKMNITMDTLQ

-1526 YKVNPDFNINP
+1526 CKMSPDFSLGP
-1537 PGMDHISVNLDQ
+1537 SGMDHMNVNLEQ
-1549 QFAAQEHMQ
+1549 HYPSAPEQMQ
-1558 NIQFEPRTAVKNFLA
+1558 NLPFEPRTAVKNFLA
-1573 EIEENTGLSRSETGS
+1573 EMEESAGLSRSETGS

-1634 RDIPNMASMDKPTP
+1634 RDIPNMGTMDKAMP
-1648 NKHPWESYNAPCEY
+1648 NKNPWESYNPACEY

-1668 NVLET
+1668 NVLQS

-1678 LEMTPAEWEKCVSL
+1678 LEMTPAEWEKCVNL

>member
-1 MKAIRNLLIYIFST
+1 MKAVRNLLIYIFST

-28 FWCSTLVKGVIYG
+28 YWCSTLVKGVIYG
-41 SYSVNEM
+41 SYSVTEM
-48 FPKNF
+48 FPKNY

-66 KYSIYLKFYKRDMSC
+66 KYSIYLKLYKRDLSC
-81 SNYALLAYQF
+81 SEYSLLAYQF
-91 DHYSHEKINDLL
+91 DHYSHEKINELL
-103 RSNESIVYLC
+103 KVNESIVYLC
-113 DSKNIYIFLQYDKNF
+113 DSKNIYIFLLYDKNF

-133 VYPFD
+133 VFPYD
-138 YPGVTHKRAEDQRSE
+138 YNGLTPQKLDEEEKSNV
-153 LEFLVLNK
+153 EFLVLNK
-161 VSPSQFGCQV
+161 ASPSQFGCQV
-171 LCSWLE
+171 LCTWLE
-177 NCLKAEKGTVESC
+177 NCLKLEKGTVETC
-190 GIVYTKCSCPQHLG
+190 GIVYTKCTCPQHLG
-204 DGESENALVLN
+204 DGESESMLMLN
-215 NVVLPLNAQTEGC
+215 NVVLPLNPQTEGC
-228 LTPQLRT
+228 LSPQLQ
-235 AQVCNL
+235 AGQICNL
-241 SAEVKRPSK
+241 SAEVKRPAK
-250 EGPVCCLSG
+250 EG
-259 SHTIQFQGQVDLA
+259 
-272 ERYQALLRS
+272 E
-281 CDIWTALWMGRVHA
+281 
-295 VENKQF
+295 
-301 SNNAQNTLCWFLC
+301 
-314 QDCSRVCCSAVIMT
+314 
-328 LSAILGKRSLGSG
+328 
-341 ARSDLCSTVPPGSG
+341 
-355 QKYPRPT
+355 
-362 QPSVS
+362 
-367 GLRLQATKPSYQI
+367 
-380 QMCLVLHSVPLK
+380 
-392 FGMIGEHT
+392 
-400 IKSQRPR
+400 
-407 SVHETQV
+407 
-414 PQEQAD
+414 
-420 SAKFMAQTG
+420 
-429 VSGAEEWS
+429 SGAEEWS

-456 CVSPYGTHCSGPL
+456 CVSPYGTHCIGPL

-476 NTALCPVHGVWEEWS
+476 NTAPCPVHGVWEEWS

-498 TCGRGQRTRTR
+498 TCGRGHRTRTR
-509 SCIPPQYGGR
+509 MCAPPQHGGR

-546 QWTECSVTCSNGT
+546 SWSDCSVTCANGT
-559 QQRSRQCSA
+559 QQRTRQCSA

-583 RECANPDC
+583 RECHNPDC

-601 HWSGC
+601 PWSGC

-611 GGWQRRSRVCQG
+611 GGWQRRARVCQG
-623 AAITGQQC
+623 AAQTGQQC
-631 EGTGEEVRK
+631 DGTGEEVRK
-640 CSEQRCPAPYEICP
+640 CSDQRCPAPYEICP
-654 EDYAASMVWR
+654 EDYAVSMVWR

-670 LAFNRCPPN
+670 LAFNRCPAN

-693 GVAFWEQPSY
+693 GMAYWEQPSY
-703 ARCITNEYRSL
+703 ARCITNEFRYL
-714 QQSIKGYLAK
+714 QQSVQGHLAK

-733 MSQVTKTLL
+733 MSLVTKNLL

-761 LRNVTDTFKRA
+761 LRNVTETFKRA
-772 NYVPSSDDVQN
+772 SYEPSSDDVQN

-804 QIYPVSVELM
+804 KIYPGAVELM
-814 QVIEDF
+814 QVIEEF

-826 GMKDFHNSYLMTGNL
+826 GMKDFHNAYLMTGNL
-841 VASIQKLPA
+841 VASIQRLPA
-850 VSVLT
+850 VSVMT

-879 IPKGIF
+879 IPKGLF
-885 IPQSEELDGS
+885 VSQSAEMEGS
-895 TVFILGTVLY
+895 PVFILGTVLY
-905 KNLGLILPS
+905 KTLGLMLPS
-914 PRNYTVV
+914 PKNHTVV
-921 NSKIIAVT
+921 NSKVIAVT
-929 VRPEPKIAE
+929 VRPEPKATDT
-938 SHLEIELAHLANGS
+938 HLEIELAHLANGT

-961 SSMILPSSCS
+961 SSIM
-971 NDSWGS
+971 NDSWGA
-977 WSTKGCKT
+977 WSARGCRT

-998 RVSTFAILAQQ
+998 RVSTFAILAHQ

-1024 LIVGCGLSCMALIT
+1024 LIVGCGLSCLSLIT
-1038 LAVVY
+1038 LAVIY
-1043 AVLWRYIR
+1043 GVLWRYIR

-1057 LINFCLSIIC
+1057 LLNFCLSIIC

-1075 QTQTHNM
+1075 QTQTHNV
-1082 GVCTMTTAFLHFFFL
+1082 GVCAMTTALLHFFFL

-1133 LPALVVAISM
+1133 LPALVVAVSM
-1143 GFTKAKG
+1143 GFTKTKG
-1150 YGTPQ
+1150 YGTPL

-1202 KHRTGQM
+1202 KHRAGQM
-1209 SEPHTGLAL
+1209 SEPHTGLTL

-1236 SNAINCKVHVSAFDF
+1236 SNA
-1251 FNCALQTTKQ
+1251 
-1261 LLKHLFSLCMLRA
+1261 MA

-1324 CILRR
+1324 CVLRK
-1329 EVQDA
+1329 EVQDS
-1334 FRCRLRNCQDPIN
+1334 FRCRLRNCQDPISG
-1347 VDTTGTFPNGHAQIM
+1347 DATGTFPNGHAQIM

-1374 SGDKRQ
+1374 SALHKDMG
-1380 QVRKSTN
+1380 SC
-1387 MTGELGKRAAT
+1387 RAT
-1398 ITGTLSRISL
+1398 SITGTLSRISL
-1408 NDEEEKGPEAM
+1408 NDEEDEKLPEGLN
-1419 SYSTLPGN
+1419 YSTLPGN
-1427 IMSKVMMKQ
+1427 IISKVIIQQ
-1436 PSGLHMPIGM
+1436 PSALHMPMGM
-1446 SELSDQCIND
+1446 GDLKEQCMGD
-1456 NNSDMRRTVY
+1456 GGDMRRAVY
-1466 LCTDDNLRAGDTEML
+1466 LCTDDAMRQSDHDMEGHSL
-1481 HPQGQMLESD
+1481 QGQMMETD
-1491 YIVMPRGSG
+1491 YIVMPRASAAAVSGSG
-1500 NVQPHMK
+1500 NMNTLLK
-1507 DESKLNIGMDSLQ
+1507 EDTKMNITMDTLP

-1526 YKVNPDFNINP
+1526 YKMSPDFNISP
-1537 PGMDHISVNLDQ
+1537 SGMDHMNVNLEQ
-1549 QFAAQEHMQ
+1549 QYPSAPEQMQ
-1558 NIQFEPRTAVKNFLA
+1558 NLPFEPRTAVKNFLA
-1573 EIEENTGLSRSETGS
+1573 EMEESAGLSRSETGS

-1634 RDIPNMASMDKPTP
+1634 RDIPNMGTMFSCRGCHATNVTPHWPCSQDKAMP
-1648 NKHPWESYNAPCEY
+1648 NKNPWESYNPACEY

-1668 NVLET
+1668 NVLGSDT
-1673 DAKDS
+1673 KDS
-1678 LEMTPAEWEKCVSL
+1678 LEMTPAEWEKCVNL
-1692 PLDVQEG
+1692 PLEVQEG

>member
-1 MKAIRNLLIYIFST
+1 MKAVRNLLIYIFST

-28 FWCSTLVKGVIYG
+28 YWCSTLVKGVIYG
-41 SYSVNEM
+41 SYSVTEM
-48 FPKNF
+48 FPKNY

-66 KYSIYLKFYKRDMSC
+66 KYSIYLKLYKRDLSC
-81 SNYALLAYQF
+81 SEYSLLAYQF
-91 DHYSHEKINDLL
+91 DHYSHEKINELL
-103 RSNESIVYLC
+103 KVNESIVYLC
-113 DSKNIYIFLQYDKNF
+113 DSKNVYVFLLYDKNF

-133 VYPFD
+133 VFPYD
-138 YPGVTHKRAEDQRSE
+138 YNGLTPQKLDEEEKSNV
-153 LEFLVLNK
+153 EFLVLNK
-161 VSPSQFGCQV
+161 ASPSQFGCQV
-171 LCSWLE
+171 LCTWLE
-177 NCLKAEKGTVESC
+177 NCLKLEKGTVETC
-190 GIVYTKCSCPQHLG
+190 GIVYTKCTCPQHLG
-204 DGESENALVLN
+204 DGESESVLMLN
-215 NVVLPLNAQTEGC
+215 NVVLPLNPQTEGC
-228 LTPQLRT
+228 LSPQLQ
-235 AQVCNL
+235 AGQICNL
-241 SAEVKRPSK
+241 SAEVKRPPK
-250 EGPVCCLSG
+250 E
-259 SHTIQFQGQVDLA
+259 
-272 ERYQALLRS
+272 EY
-281 CDIWTALWMGRVHA
+281 
-295 VENKQF
+295 
-301 SNNAQNTLCWFLC
+301 
-314 QDCSRVCCSAVIMT
+314 
-328 LSAILGKRSLGSG
+328 
-341 ARSDLCSTVPPGSG
+341 
-355 QKYPRPT
+355 
-362 QPSVS
+362 
-367 GLRLQATKPSYQI
+367 
-380 QMCLVLHSVPLK
+380 
-392 FGMIGEHT
+392 GMIGEHT
-400 IKSQRPR
+400 VKSQRPR
-407 SVHETQV
+407 SVHDTKAL
-414 PQEQAD
+414 QEQAE

-429 VSGAEEWS
+429 ESGPEEWS

-445 CGQGSQVRTRT
+445 CSQGSQVRTRT

-476 NTALCPVHGVWEEWS
+476 STAPCPVHGVWDEWS

-498 TCGRGQRTRTR
+498 TCGRGHRTRTR
-509 SCIPPQYGGR
+509 VCAPPQHGGR

-546 QWTECSVTCSNGT
+546 SWSDCSVTCANGT
-559 QQRSRQCSA
+559 QQRTRQCSA

-583 RECANPDC
+583 RECHNPDC

-601 HWSGC
+601 PWSGC

-611 GGWQRRSRVCQG
+611 GGWQRRARVCQG
-623 AAITGQQC
+623 AAATGQQC
-631 EGTGEEVRK
+631 DGTGEEVRK
-640 CSEQRCPAPYEICP
+640 CSDQRCPAPYEICP
-654 EDYAASMVWR
+654 EDYAVSMVWR

-679 ATGTTSRRCSLDHR
+679 ATGTTSRRCSLDYR
-693 GVAFWEQPSY
+693 GMAFWEQPSY
-703 ARCITNEYRSL
+703 ARCITNEFRYL
-714 QQSIKGYLAK
+714 QQSVQGHLAK

-733 MSQVTKTLL
+733 MSQVTKNLL
-742 DLTQRR
+742 DLTQRK

-761 LRNVTDTFKRA
+761 LRNVTETFKRA
-772 NYVPSSDDVQN
+772 SYEPSSDDVQN

-804 QIYPVSVELM
+804 KIYPGAVELM
-814 QVIEDF
+814 QVIEEF

-826 GMKDFHNSYLMTGNL
+826 GMKDFHNAYLMTGNL
-841 VASIQKLPA
+841 VASIQRLPA
-850 VSVLT
+850 VSVMT

-879 IPKGIF
+879 IPKGLF
-885 IPQSEELDGS
+885 VSQAAEMEGS
-895 TVFILGTVLY
+895 PVFILGTVLY
-905 KNLGLILPS
+905 KTLGLMLPS
-914 PRNYTVV
+914 PKNHTVV
-921 NSKIIAVT
+921 NSKVIAVT
-929 VRPEPKIAE
+929 VRPEPRATE
-938 SHLEIELAHLANGS
+938 SHLEIELAHLANGT
-952 MNPYCALWD
+952 MHPYCALWD
-961 SSMILPSSCS
+961 SSIM
-971 NDSWGS
+971 NDSWGA
-977 WSTKGCKT
+977 WSAKGCKT

-1009 PREITMEYSGVPSVT
+1009 PREITMGYSGVPSVT
-1024 LIVGCGLSCMALIT
+1024 LIVGCGLSCLSLIT
-1038 LAVVY
+1038 LSVIY
-1043 AVLWRYIR
+1043 GVLWRYIR

-1057 LINFCLSIIC
+1057 LLNFCLSIIC
-1067 SNILILVG
+1067 SNILILIG
-1075 QTQTHNM
+1075 QTQTHNV
-1082 GVCTMTTAFLHFFFL
+1082 GVCIMTTAFLHFFFL

-1133 LPALVVAISM
+1133 LPALVVAVSM
-1143 GFTKAKG
+1143 GFTKTKG
-1150 YGTPQ
+1150 YGTPL

-1202 KHRTGQM
+1202 KHRAGYDSTSLQM
-1209 SEPHTGLAL
+1209 SEPHTGLTL

-1236 SNAINCKVHVSAFDF
+1236 SNA
-1251 FNCALQTTKQ
+1251 
-1261 LLKHLFSLCMLRA
+1261 MA

-1324 CILRR
+1324 CVLRK

-1334 FRCRLRNCQDPIN
+1334 LRCRLRNCQDPISG
-1347 VDTTGTFPNGHAQIM
+1347 DATGTFPNGHAQIM

-1374 SGDKRQ
+1374 SALHKDMG
-1380 QVRKSTN
+1380 SC
-1387 MTGELGKRAAT
+1387 RATT

-1408 NDEEEKGPEAM
+1408 NDEEDEKIPEGLN
-1419 SYSTLPGN
+1419 YSTLPGN
-1427 IMSKVMMKQ
+1427 IISKVIIQQ
-1436 PSGLHMPIGM
+1436 PSALHMPMGVGDLK
-1446 SELSDQCIND
+1446 EQCMAD
-1456 NNSDMRRTVY
+1456 SSADMRRTVY
-1466 LCTDDNLRAGDTEML
+1466 LCTDDAMRQSDHDMVGHDMEGHSL
-1481 HPQGQMLESD
+1481 QGQMMETD
-1491 YIVMPRGSG
+1491 YIVMPRASAAVVSGSG
-1500 NVQPHMK
+1500 MSTLLK
-1507 DESKLNIGMDSLQ
+1507 EDTKMNITMDTLP

-1526 YKVNPDFNINP
+1526 YKMSPDFNISP
-1537 PGMDHISVNLDQ
+1537 SGMDHMNVNLEQ
-1549 QFAAQEHMQ
+1549 QYPSAPEQMQ
-1558 NIQFEPRTAVKNFLA
+1558 NLPFEPRTAVKNFLA
-1573 EIEENTGLSRSETGS
+1573 EMEESAGLSRSETGS

-1600 RYSDL
+1600 RYSDM

-1634 RDIPNMASMDKPTP
+1634 RDIPNMGTMDKAMP
-1648 NKHPWESYNAPCEY
+1648 NKNPWESYNPACEY

-1668 NVLET
+1668 NVLESDT
-1673 DAKDS
+1673 KDS
-1678 LEMTPAEWEKCVSL
+1678 LEMTPAEWEKCVNL

>member
-1 MKAIRNLLIYIFST
+1 MKAVRNLLIYIFST
-15 YLLVMFGLTGAQD
+15 YLLVMFGYTGAQD

-41 SYSVNEM
+41 SYSINEM
-48 FPKNF
+48 FPKNL

-66 KYSIYLKFYKRDMSC
+66 KYSIYLKLYKREISC
-81 SNYALLAYQF
+81 SEFSLLAYQF
-91 DHYSHEKINDLL
+91 DHYSHEKINELL
-103 RSNESIVYLC
+103 RINESIVHLC
-113 DSKNIYIFLQYDKNF
+113 DDAKNIYVFLHYDKNF

-133 VYPFD
+133 AFPYD
-138 YPGVTHKRAEDQRSE
+138 YNGLATKKTEEEERSVV
-153 LEFLVLNK
+153 EFVVLNK
-161 VSPSQFGCQV
+161 ASPSQFGCQV
-171 LCSWLE
+171 LCTWLE
-177 NCLKAEKGTVESC
+177 NCLKGEKAESC
-190 GIVYTKCSCPQHLG
+190 GIVYAKCTCPQHLG
-204 DGESENALVLN
+204 DGESESVLMLS
-215 NVVLPLNAQTEGC
+215 NVVLPLNPQTEGC
-228 LTPQLRT
+228 LTPQVRS

-241 SAEVKRPSK
+241 SAEVRRPSK
-250 EGPVCCLSG
+250 E
-259 SHTIQFQGQVDLA
+259 
-272 ERYQALLRS
+272 
-281 CDIWTALWMGRVHA
+281 
-295 VENKQF
+295 
-301 SNNAQNTLCWFLC
+301 
-314 QDCSRVCCSAVIMT
+314 
-328 LSAILGKRSLGSG
+328 
-341 ARSDLCSTVPPGSG
+341 
-355 QKYPRPT
+355 
-362 QPSVS
+362 
-367 GLRLQATKPSYQI
+367 
-380 QMCLVLHSVPLK
+380 
-392 FGMIGEHT
+392 
-400 IKSQRPR
+400 
-407 SVHETQV
+407 
-414 PQEQAD
+414 
-420 SAKFMAQTG
+420 
-429 VSGAEEWS
+429 
-437 QWSSCSVT
+437 
-445 CGQGSQVRTRT
+445 
-456 CVSPYGTHCSGPL
+456 
-469 RESRVCN
+469 
-476 NTALCPVHGVWEEWS
+476 VHGVWEEWS

-498 TCGRGQRTRTR
+498 TCGRGHRTRTR
-509 SCIPPQYGGR
+509 MCTPPQHGGR
-519 ACDGPETQTKL
+519 ACDGPETQSKL

-546 QWTECSVTCSNGT
+546 AWSDCSVTCSNGT
-559 QQRSRQCSA
+559 QQRKRQCSA

-583 RECANPDC
+583 RECSNPEC
-591 TANGQWNPWG
+591 TANGQWNPWAP
-601 HWSGC
+601 WSGC

-611 GGWQRRSRVCQG
+611 GGWQRRVRVCQG
-623 AAITGQQC
+623 QAVTGQPC
-631 EGTGEEVRK
+631 DGSGEEVRR

-654 EDYAASMVWR
+654 EDYAVSMLWR

-693 GVAFWEQPSY
+693 GVAYWEQPSY
-703 ARCITNEYRSL
+703 ARCIANEYRYL
-714 QQSIKGYLAK
+714 QQSVQGHLAK
-724 GQRMLAGDG
+724 GQRNLAGDG
-733 MSQVTKTLL
+733 MSQVTKVLL

-761 LRNVTDTFKRA
+761 LRNVTDTYKRA
-772 NYVPSSDDVQN
+772 SYEPSSDDVQN

-789 NLLEEENKEKWEDAQ
+789 NLLEEENREKWEDAQ
-804 QIYPVSVELM
+804 QIYPGSVELM
-814 QVIEDF
+814 QVIEEF

-826 GMKDFHNSYLMTGNL
+826 GMKDFHNAYLMTGNL
-841 VASIQKLPA
+841 VASIQRLPA
-850 VSVLT
+850 VSVMT

-885 IPQSEELDGS
+885 VPQTADMDGS
-895 TVFILGTVLY
+895 PVFILGTVLY
-905 KNLGLILPS
+905 KTLGLMLPA
-914 PRNYTVV
+914 PGNNTAV
-921 NSKIIAVT
+921 NSKVIAVT
-929 VRPEPKIAE
+929 VRPEPRVTE
-938 SHLEIELAHLANGS
+938 TQLEIELAHLANGTI
-952 MNPYCALWD
+952 NPFCALWD
-961 SSMILPSSCS
+961 SSVV

-977 WSTKGCKT
+977 WSSKGCRT

-1009 PREITMEYSGVPSVT
+1009 PREIAMEYSGVPSVT
-1024 LIVGCGLSCMALIT
+1024 LIVGCGLSCLALIT

-1043 AVLWRYIR
+1043 AILWRYIR

-1067 SNILILVG
+1067 SNILILIG
-1075 QTQTHNM
+1075 QTQTHNA

-1202 KHRTGQM
+1202 KHRAGQM
-1209 SEPHTGLAL
+1209 SEPHTGLTL

-1236 SNAINCKVHVSAFDF
+1236 SNA
-1251 FNCALQTTKQ
+1251 
-1261 LLKHLFSLCMLRA
+1261 MA

-1334 FRCRLRNCQDPIN
+1334 FRCRLRNCQDPMSS
-1347 VDTTGTFPNGHAQIM
+1347 DATGTFPNGHAQIM

-1374 SGDKRQ
+1374 SALHKDMG
-1380 QVRKSTN
+1380 SC
-1387 MTGELGKRAAT
+1387 RAAT

-1408 NDEEEKGPEAM
+1408 NDEEEEKGPEGLN
-1419 SYSTLPGN
+1419 YSTLPGN
-1427 IMSKVMMKQ
+1427 IMSKVIIQQ
-1436 PSGLHMPIGM
+1436 PSGLHMPMGVGDLG
-1446 SELSDQCIND
+1446 EQCLD
-1456 NNSDMRRTVY
+1456 SAAEMRRAMY
-1466 LCTDDNLRAGDTEML
+1466 LCTDDATRQNDQEMSAHDL
-1481 HPQGQMLESD
+1481 SGHPQSGQMETD
-1491 YIVMPRGSG
+1491 YIVMPRSSAAVASGAGSSS
-1500 NVQPHMK
+1500 VPTLLK
-1507 DESKLNIGMDSLQ
+1507 EDSKMNITMDSLS

-1526 YKVNPDFNINP
+1526 YKMAPEFNLGHHSGMEHMGMGMEQQY
-1537 PGMDHISVNLDQ
+1537 PGQ
-1549 QFAAQEHMQ
+1549 AEHMQ
-1558 NIQFEPRTAVKNFLA
+1558 NLPFEPRTAVKNFLA
-1573 EIEENTGLSRSETGS
+1573 EMEESGGLSRSETGS

-1600 RYSDL
+1600 RYQDL

-1634 RDIPNMASMDKPTP
+1634 RDIPNMSGMDKLMA
-1648 NKHPWESYNAPCEY
+1648 NKNPWESFNPASEY
-1662 QNYATM
+1662 QNYSTM
-1668 NVLET
+1668 NVLEPNT
-1673 DAKDS
+1673 KNS
-1678 LEMTPAEWEKCVSL
+1678 LEMTSAEWEKCVSL

>member
-1 MKAIRNLLIYIFST
+1 MKAVRNLLIYIFST

-28 FWCSTLVKGVIYG
+28 YWCSTLVKGVIYG
-41 SYSVNEM
+41 SYSVTEM
-48 FPKNF
+48 FPKNY

-66 KYSIYLKFYKRDMSC
+66 KYSIYLKLYKRDLGC
-81 SNYALLAYQF
+81 SEYSLLAYQF
-91 DHYSHEKINDLL
+91 DHYSHEKINELL
-103 RSNESIVYLC
+103 KVNESIVYLC
-113 DSKNIYIFLQYDKNF
+113 DSKNIYVFLLYDKNF
-128 VQLRR
+128 AQIRR
-133 VYPFD
+133 VFPYD
-138 YPGVTHKRAEDQRSE
+138 YNGLTTQKLDEEEKSNV
-153 LEFLVLNK
+153 EFLVLNK
-161 VSPSQFGCQV
+161 ASPSQFGCQV
-171 LCSWLE
+171 LCTWLE
-177 NCLKAEKGTVESC
+177 NCLKLEKGTVETC
-190 GIVYTKCSCPQHLG
+190 GIVYTKCTCPQHLG
-204 DGESENALVLN
+204 DGESESVLMLN
-215 NVVLPLNAQTEGC
+215 NVVLPLNPQTEGC
-228 LTPQLRT
+228 LSPQLE
-235 AQVCNL
+235 AGQVCNL
-241 SAEVKRPSK
+241 SAEVKRPPK
-250 EGPVCCLSG
+250 E
-259 SHTIQFQGQVDLA
+259 
-272 ERYQALLRS
+272 EY
-281 CDIWTALWMGRVHA
+281 
-295 VENKQF
+295 
-301 SNNAQNTLCWFLC
+301 
-314 QDCSRVCCSAVIMT
+314 
-328 LSAILGKRSLGSG
+328 
-341 ARSDLCSTVPPGSG
+341 
-355 QKYPRPT
+355 
-362 QPSVS
+362 
-367 GLRLQATKPSYQI
+367 
-380 QMCLVLHSVPLK
+380 
-392 FGMIGEHT
+392 GMIGEHT
-400 IKSQRPR
+400 VKSQRPR
-407 SVHETQV
+407 SVHDTKAL
-414 PQEQAD
+414 QEQAE

-429 VSGAEEWS
+429 ESGAEEWS
-437 QWSSCSVT
+437 KWSSCSVT

-456 CVSPYGTHCSGPL
+456 CVTPYGTHCIGPL

-476 NTALCPVHGVWEEWS
+476 NTAPCPVHGVWEEWS

-498 TCGRGQRTRTR
+498 TCGRGHRTRTR
-509 SCIPPQYGGR
+509 SCAPPQHGGR

-546 QWTECSVTCSNGT
+546 SWSDCSVTCANGT
-559 QQRSRQCSA
+559 QQRTRQCSA

-583 RECANPDC
+583 RECHNPDC

-601 HWSGC
+601 PWSGC

-611 GGWQRRSRVCQG
+611 SGWKRRARVCQG
-623 AAITGQQC
+623 AAVTGQQC
-631 EGTGEEVRK
+631 DGNREEVRK

-654 EDYAASMVWR
+654 EDYAVSMVWR

-693 GVAFWEQPSY
+693 GMAFWEQPSY
-703 ARCITNEYRSL
+703 ARCITNEFRYL
-714 QQSIKGYLAK
+714 QQSFLEVQGHLAK

-733 MSQVTKTLL
+733 MSQVTKNLL
-742 DLTQRR
+742 DLTQRK

-761 LRNVTDTFKRA
+761 LRNVTETFKRA
-772 NYVPSSDDVQN
+772 SYAPSSDDVQN

-789 NLLEEENKEKWEDAQ
+789 NLLEEENKEKWEDAHK
-804 QIYPVSVELM
+804 IYPGAVELM
-814 QVIEDF
+814 QVIEEF

-826 GMKDFHNSYLMTGNL
+826 GMNDFHNAYLMTGNL
-841 VASIQKLPA
+841 VASIQRLPA
-850 VSVLT
+850 VSVMT

-879 IPKGIF
+879 IPKGLF
-885 IPQSEELDGS
+885 VSQSADMEGS
-895 TVFILGTVLY
+895 PVFILGTVLY
-905 KNLGLILPS
+905 KTLGLMLPS
-914 PRNYTVV
+914 PKNHTVV
-921 NSKIIAVT
+921 NSKVIAVT
-929 VRPEPKIAE
+929 VRPEPKTTE
-938 SHLEIELAHLANGS
+938 SQLEIELAHLANGT

-961 SSMILPSSCS
+961 SNIM
-971 NDSWGS
+971 NDSWGA
-977 WSTKGCKT
+977 WSSKGCKT

-1009 PREITMEYSGVPSVT
+1009 PREISMEYSGVPSVT
-1024 LIVGCGLSCMALIT
+1024 LIVGCGLSCLSLIT
-1038 LAVVY
+1038 LTVIY
-1043 AVLWRYIR
+1043 IVLWRYIR

-1057 LINFCLSIIC
+1057 LLNFCLSIIC

-1075 QTQTHNM
+1075 QTQTHNA
-1082 GVCTMTTAFLHFFFL
+1082 GVCVMTTAFLHFFFL

-1133 LPALVVAISM
+1133 LPALVVAVSM
-1143 GFTKAKG
+1143 GFTKTKG
-1150 YGTPQ
+1150 YGTPL

-1202 KHRTGQM
+1202 KHRAGQM
-1209 SEPHTGLAL
+1209 SEPHTGLTL

-1236 SNAINCKVHVSAFDF
+1236 SNA
-1251 FNCALQTTKQ
+1251 
-1261 LLKHLFSLCMLRA
+1261 MA

-1324 CILRR
+1324 CVLRR

-1334 FRCRLRNCQDPIN
+1334 LRCRLRNCQDPISG
-1347 VDTTGTFPNGHAQIM
+1347 DATGTFPNGHAQIM

-1374 SGDKRQ
+1374 SALHKDMG
-1380 QVRKSTN
+1380 SC
-1387 MTGELGKRAAT
+1387 RAAT

-1408 NDEEEKGPEAM
+1408 NDEEDEKLPEGLN
-1419 SYSTLPGN
+1419 YSTLPGN
-1427 IMSKVMMKQ
+1427 IISKVIIQQ
-1436 PSGLHMPIGM
+1436 PSAMHMPMGVGDLKEQQCM
-1446 SELSDQCIND
+1446 VDSNAEL
-1456 NNSDMRRTVY
+1456 RRAVY
-1466 LCTDDNLRAGDTEML
+1466 LCTDDAMRQSDHDMGGHDMEGHAM
-1481 HPQGQMLESD
+1481 QAQMMETD
-1491 YIVMPRGSG
+1491 YIVMPRASAVVSGSG
-1500 NVQPHMK
+1500 TLLK
-1507 DESKLNIGMDSLQ
+1507 DDNKMNINMDTLP

-1526 YKVNPDFNINP
+1526 YKMSPDFNMSP
-1537 PGMDHISVNLDQ
+1537 SGMDHMNVNLEQ
-1549 QFAAQEHMQ
+1549 QYPSAPEQMQ
-1558 NIQFEPRTAVKNFLA
+1558 NLPFEPRTAVKNFLA
-1573 EIEENTGLSRSETGS
+1573 EMEESAGLSRSETGS

-1600 RYSDL
+1600 RYSDM

-1634 RDIPNMASMDKPTP
+1634 RDIPNMGSMSSRRGSHATNITPHWPCSQDKAMP
-1648 NKHPWESYNAPCEY
+1648 NKNPWESYNPACEY

-1668 NVLET
+1668 NVLESDT
-1673 DAKDS
+1673 KDS
-1678 LEMTPAEWEKCVSL
+1678 LEMTPAEWEKCVNL

>member
-1 MKAIRNLLIYIFST
+1 MKAVRNLLIYIFST

-28 FWCSTLVKGVIYG
+28 YWCSTLVKGVIYG
-41 SYSVNEM
+41 SYSVTEM
-48 FPKNF
+48 FPKNY

-66 KYSIYLKFYKRDMSC
+66 KYSIYLKLYKQDLSC
-81 SNYALLAYQF
+81 SEYSLLAYQF
-91 DHYSHEKINDLL
+91 DHYSHEKINALL
-103 RSNESIVYLC
+103 KVNESIVYLC
-113 DSKNIYIFLQYDKNF
+113 DSKNIYVFLLYDKNF

-133 VYPFD
+133 VFPSD
-138 YPGVTHKRAEDQRSE
+138 SNGLMLQKLEEEEKSIV
-153 LEFLVLNK
+153 EFLVLNK
-161 VSPSQFGCQV
+161 ASPSQFGCQV
-171 LCSWLE
+171 LCTWLE
-177 NCLKAEKGTVESC
+177 NCLKLEKGTVETC
-190 GIVYTKCSCPQHLG
+190 GIVYTKCTCPQHLG
-204 DGESENALVLN
+204 DGESESMLMLN

-228 LTPQLRT
+228 LSPQLH
-235 AQVCNL
+235 AGQVCNL
-241 SAEVKRPSK
+241 SAEVKRPPK
-250 EGPVCCLSG
+250 E
-259 SHTIQFQGQVDLA
+259 
-272 ERYQALLRS
+272 EY
-281 CDIWTALWMGRVHA
+281 
-295 VENKQF
+295 
-301 SNNAQNTLCWFLC
+301 
-314 QDCSRVCCSAVIMT
+314 
-328 LSAILGKRSLGSG
+328 
-341 ARSDLCSTVPPGSG
+341 
-355 QKYPRPT
+355 
-362 QPSVS
+362 
-367 GLRLQATKPSYQI
+367 
-380 QMCLVLHSVPLK
+380 
-392 FGMIGEHT
+392 GMIGEHT
-400 IKSQRPR
+400 VKSQRPR
-407 SVHETQV
+407 SVHDTKAL
-414 PQEQAD
+414 QEQAE

-429 VSGAEEWS
+429 ESGAEEWS

-476 NTALCPVHGVWEEWS
+476 NTAPCPVHGVWEEWS

-498 TCGRGQRTRTR
+498 TCGRGHRTRTR
-509 SCIPPQYGGR
+509 MCAPPQHGGR

-546 QWTECSVTCSNGT
+546 SWSDCSVTCANGT
-559 QQRSRQCSA
+559 QQRTRQCSA

-583 RECANPDC
+583 RECHNPDC

-601 HWSGC
+601 PWSGC

-611 GGWQRRSRVCQG
+611 GGWQRRTRVCQG
-623 AAITGQQC
+623 AATTGHQC
-631 EGTGEEVRK
+631 DGNREEVRK
-640 CSEQRCPAPYEICP
+640 CSDQRCPAPYEICP
-654 EDYAASMVWR
+654 EDYSVSMVWR

-693 GVAFWEQPSY
+693 GMAFWEPPSY
-703 ARCITNEYRSL
+703 ARCITNEFRYL
-714 QQSIKGYLAK
+714 QQSVQGHLAK

-733 MSQVTKTLL
+733 MSQVTKNLL
-742 DLTQRR
+742 DLTQRK

-761 LRNVTDTFKRA
+761 LRNVTETFKRA
-772 NYVPSSDDVQN
+772 SYEPSSDDVQN

-804 QIYPVSVELM
+804 KIYPGAVELM
-814 QVIEDF
+814 QVIEEF

-826 GMKDFHNSYLMTGNL
+826 GMKDFHNAYLMTGNL
-841 VASIQKLPA
+841 VASIQRLPA
-850 VSVLT
+850 VSVMT

-879 IPKGIF
+879 IPKALF
-885 IPQSEELDGS
+885 VSQTADMEGS
-895 TVFILGTVLY
+895 PVFILGTVLY
-905 KNLGLILPS
+905 KTLGLMLPS
-914 PRNYTVV
+914 PKNHTVV
-921 NSKIIAVT
+921 NSKVIAVT
-929 VRPEPKIAE
+929 VRPEPKAIQT
-938 SHLEIELAHLANGS
+938 HLEIELAHLANGTL
-952 MNPYCALWD
+952 NPHCALWD
-961 SSMILPSSCS
+961 SNIM
-971 NDSWGS
+971 NDSWGA
-977 WSTKGCKT
+977 WSTKACRT

-1009 PREITMEYSGVPSVT
+1009 PREMTMEYSGVPSVT
-1024 LIVGCGLSCMALIT
+1024 LIVGCGLSCLALIT
-1038 LAVVY
+1038 LAVIY

-1057 LINFCLSIIC
+1057 LLNFCLSIIC

-1075 QTQTHNM
+1075 QTQTHNV
-1082 GVCTMTTAFLHFFFL
+1082 GVCIMTTALLHFFFL

-1133 LPALVVAISM
+1133 LPALVVAVSM
-1143 GFTKAKG
+1143 GFTKTKG
-1150 YGTPQ
+1150 YGTPL

-1193 RDGILDKKL
+1193 RDGILDKKM
-1202 KHRTGQM
+1202 KHRAGQM
-1209 SEPHTGLAL
+1209 SEPHTGLTL

-1236 SNAINCKVHVSAFDF
+1236 SNA
-1251 FNCALQTTKQ
+1251 
-1261 LLKHLFSLCMLRA
+1261 MA

-1334 FRCRLRNCQDPIN
+1334 FRCRLRNCQDPISG
-1347 VDTTGTFPNGHAQIM
+1347 DATGGFPNGHAQIM

-1374 SGDKRQ
+1374 SALHKDMG
-1380 QVRKSTN
+1380 SC
-1387 MTGELGKRAAT
+1387 RAAT

-1408 NDEEEKGPEAM
+1408 NDEEDEKAPEGLN
-1419 SYSTLPGN
+1419 YSTLPGN
-1427 IMSKVMMKQ
+1427 IISKVIIQQ
-1436 PSGLHMPIGM
+1436 PSGLHMSMGVGDLKEQ
-1446 SELSDQCIND
+1446 SLADSNAEL
-1456 NNSDMRRTVY
+1456 RRAVY
-1466 LCTDDNLRAGDTEML
+1466 LCTDDAMRQSDQNMGGHDMEG
-1481 HPQGQMLESD
+1481 HPPQSQMMETD
-1491 YIVMPRGSG
+1491 YIVMPRASAAVSGSATL
-1500 NVQPHMK
+1500 PAHLKEDAKM
-1507 DESKLNIGMDSLQ
+1507 NITMDTLP

-1526 YKVNPDFNINP
+1526 YKMSPDFNISP
-1537 PGMDHISVNLDQ
+1537 SGMDHMNVNLEQ
-1549 QFAAQEHMQ
+1549 QYPSAPEQMQ
-1558 NIQFEPRTAVKNFLA
+1558 NLPFEPRTAVKNFLA
-1573 EIEENTGLSRSETGS
+1573 EMEESAGLSRSETGS

-1634 RDIPNMASMDKPTP
+1634 RDIPNMGSMDKTMP
-1648 NKHPWESYNAPCEY
+1648 NKNPWESYNPACEY

-1668 NVLET
+1668 NVL
-1673 DAKDS
+1673 DSSAKDS
-1678 LEMTPAEWEKCVSL
+1678 LEMTPAEWEKCVNL

>member
-1 MKAIRNLLIYIFST
+1 MKAVRNLLIYIFST

-28 FWCSTLVKGVIYG
+28 YWCSTLVKGVIYG
-41 SYSVNEM
+41 SYSVTEM
-48 FPKNF
+48 FPKNY

-66 KYSIYLKFYKRDMSC
+66 KYSIYLKLYKRDLSC
-81 SNYALLAYQF
+81 SEYSLLAYQF
-91 DHYSHEKINDLL
+91 DHYSHEKINELL
-103 RSNESIVYLC
+103 KVNESIVYLC
-113 DSKNIYIFLQYDKNF
+113 DSKNFYVFLLYDKNF

-133 VYPFD
+133 VFPYD
-138 YPGVTHKRAEDQRSE
+138 YNGLTPQKLDEEDKSIV
-153 LEFLVLNK
+153 EFLVLNK
-161 VSPSQFGCQV
+161 ASPSQFGCQV
-171 LCSWLE
+171 LCTWLE
-177 NCLKAEKGTVESC
+177 NCLKLEKGTVETC
-190 GIVYTKCSCPQHLG
+190 GIVYTKCTCPQHLG
-204 DGESENALVLN
+204 DGESESMLMLN
-215 NVVLPLNAQTEGC
+215 NVVLPLNPQTEGC
-228 LTPQLRT
+228 LSPQLQ
-235 AQVCNL
+235 AGQVCNL
-241 SAEVKRPSK
+241 SAEVKRPPK
-250 EGPVCCLSG
+250 E
-259 SHTIQFQGQVDLA
+259 
-272 ERYQALLRS
+272 EY
-281 CDIWTALWMGRVHA
+281 
-295 VENKQF
+295 
-301 SNNAQNTLCWFLC
+301 
-314 QDCSRVCCSAVIMT
+314 
-328 LSAILGKRSLGSG
+328 
-341 ARSDLCSTVPPGSG
+341 
-355 QKYPRPT
+355 
-362 QPSVS
+362 
-367 GLRLQATKPSYQI
+367 
-380 QMCLVLHSVPLK
+380 
-392 FGMIGEHT
+392 GMIGEHT
-400 IKSQRPR
+400 VKSQRPR
-407 SVHETQV
+407 SVHDTKAL
-414 PQEQAD
+414 QEQAE

-429 VSGAEEWS
+429 ESGAEEWS

-476 NTALCPVHGVWEEWS
+476 NTAPCPVHGVWEEWS

-498 TCGRGQRTRTR
+498 TCGRGHRTRTR
-509 SCIPPQYGGR
+509 MCAPPQHGGR

-546 QWTECSVTCSNGT
+546 SWSDCSVTCANGT
-559 QQRSRQCSA
+559 QQRTRQCSA

-583 RECANPDC
+583 RECHNPDC

-601 HWSGC
+601 PWSGC

-611 GGWQRRSRVCQG
+611 GGWQRRARVCQG
-623 AAITGQQC
+623 AAVTGQQC
-631 EGTGEEVRK
+631 DGNGEEVRK
-640 CSEQRCPAPYEICP
+640 CSDQRCPAPYEICG
-654 EDYAASMVWR
+654 EDYAVSMVWR

-693 GVAFWEQPSY
+693 GMAFWEQPSY
-703 ARCITNEYRSL
+703 ARCITNEFRYL
-714 QQSIKGYLAK
+714 QQSVQGHLAK

-733 MSQVTKTLL
+733 MSQVTKNLL

-761 LRNVTDTFKRA
+761 LRNVTETFKRA
-772 NYVPSSDDVQN
+772 SYEPSSDDVQN

-804 QIYPVSVELM
+804 KIYPGAVELM

-826 GMKDFHNSYLMTGNL
+826 GMKDFHNAYLMTGNL
-841 VASIQKLPA
+841 VASIQRLPA
-850 VSVLT
+850 VSVMT

-879 IPKGIF
+879 IPKGLF
-885 IPQSEELDGS
+885 VSQSADMEGS
-895 TVFILGTVLY
+895 PVFILGTVLY
-905 KNLGLILPS
+905 KTLGLMLPS
-914 PRNYTVV
+914 PKNHTVV
-921 NSKIIAVT
+921 NSKVIAVT
-929 VRPEPKIAE
+929 VRPEPKATE
-938 SHLEIELAHLANGS
+938 SHLEIELAHLANGT

-961 SSMILPSSCS
+961 STIM
-971 NDSWGS
+971 NDSWGA

-1024 LIVGCGLSCMALIT
+1024 LIVGCGLSCLALIT
-1038 LAVVY
+1038 LAVIY
-1043 AVLWRYIR
+1043 AVLWRFIR

-1057 LINFCLSIIC
+1057 LLNFCLSIIC

-1075 QTQTHNM
+1075 QTQTHNA
-1082 GVCTMTTAFLHFFFL
+1082 GVCIMTTAFLHFFFL

-1133 LPALVVAISM
+1133 LPALVVAVSM
-1143 GFTKAKG
+1143 GFTKTKG
-1150 YGTPQ
+1150 YGTPL

-1202 KHRTGQM
+1202 KHRAGYD
-1209 SEPHTGLAL
+1209 
-1218 KCAKCG
+1218 
-1224 VVSTTALSATTA
+1224 ST
-1236 SNAINCKVHVSAFDF
+1236 
-1251 FNCALQTTKQ
+1251 
-1261 LLKHLFSLCMLRA
+1261 SLA

-1334 FRCRLRNCQDPIN
+1334 FRCRLRNCQDPISG
-1347 VDTTGTFPNGHAQIM
+1347 DSTGTFPNGHAQIM

-1374 SGDKRQ
+1374 SALHKDMG
-1380 QVRKSTN
+1380 SC
-1387 MTGELGKRAAT
+1387 RAAT

-1408 NDEEEKGPEAM
+1408 NDEEDEKAPEGLN
-1419 SYSTLPGN
+1419 YSTLPGN
-1427 IMSKVMMKQ
+1427 IISKVIIQQ
-1436 PSGLHMPIGM
+1436 PSALHMPMGVG
-1446 SELSDQCIND
+1446 ELKEQCMADSNA
-1456 NNSDMRRTVY
+1456 DMRRTVY
-1466 LCTDDNLRAGDTEML
+1466 LCTDDAMRQSDQDMGGHDMEG
-1481 HPQGQMLESD
+1481 HSVQGQMMETD
-1491 YIVMPRGSG
+1491 YIVMPRASAAAVSGSG
-1500 NVQPHMK
+1500 NMPTLLKEDTKM
-1507 DESKLNIGMDSLQ
+1507 NITMDTLS

-1526 YKVNPDFNINP
+1526 YKMSPDFNISP
-1537 PGMDHISVNLDQ
+1537 SGMDHMNVNL
-1549 QFAAQEHMQ
+1549 EHQYPSASEQMQ
-1558 NIQFEPRTAVKNFLA
+1558 NLPFEPRTAVKNFLA
-1573 EIEENTGLSRSETGS
+1573 EMEETAGLSRSETGS

-1634 RDIPNMASMDKPTP
+1634 RDIPNMGSMDKAMP
-1648 NKHPWESYNAPCEY
+1648 NKNPWESYNPACEY

-1668 NVLET
+1668 NVLESDT
-1673 DAKDS
+1673 KDS
-1678 LEMTPAEWEKCVSL
+1678 LEMTPAEWEKCVNL

>member
-1 MKAIRNLLIYIFST
+1 MKAVRNLLIYIFST

-28 FWCSTLVKGVIYG
+28 YWCSTLVKGVIYG
-41 SYSVNEM
+41 SYSVTEM
-48 FPKNF
+48 FPKNY

-66 KYSIYLKFYKRDMSC
+66 KYSIYLKLYKRDLSC
-81 SNYALLAYQF
+81 SEYSLLAYQF
-91 DHYSHEKINDLL
+91 DHYSHEKINELL
-103 RSNESIVYLC
+103 KVNESIVYLC
-113 DSKNIYIFLQYDKNF
+113 DSKNIYVFLLYDKNF

-133 VYPFD
+133 VFPYD
-138 YPGVTHKRAEDQRSE
+138 YNGLTPQKLEEEEKSIV
-153 LEFLVLNK
+153 EFLVLNK
-161 VSPSQFGCQV
+161 ASPSQFGCQV
-171 LCSWLE
+171 LCTWLE
-177 NCLKAEKGTVESC
+177 NCLKLEKGTVETC
-190 GIVYTKCSCPQHLG
+190 GIVYTKCTCPQHLG
-204 DGESENALVLN
+204 DGESESMLMLN
-215 NVVLPLNAQTEGC
+215 NVVLPLNPQTEGC
-228 LTPQLRT
+228 LSPQLQ
-235 AQVCNL
+235 AGQVCNL
-241 SAEVKRPSK
+241 SAEVKRPPK
-250 EGPVCCLSG
+250 E
-259 SHTIQFQGQVDLA
+259 
-272 ERYQALLRS
+272 EY
-281 CDIWTALWMGRVHA
+281 
-295 VENKQF
+295 
-301 SNNAQNTLCWFLC
+301 
-314 QDCSRVCCSAVIMT
+314 
-328 LSAILGKRSLGSG
+328 
-341 ARSDLCSTVPPGSG
+341 
-355 QKYPRPT
+355 
-362 QPSVS
+362 
-367 GLRLQATKPSYQI
+367 
-380 QMCLVLHSVPLK
+380 
-392 FGMIGEHT
+392 GMIGEHT
-400 IKSQRPR
+400 VKSQRPR
-407 SVHETQV
+407 SVHDTKAL
-414 PQEQAD
+414 QEQAE

-429 VSGAEEWS
+429 ESGAEEWS

-476 NTALCPVHGVWEEWS
+476 NTAPCPVHGVWEEWS

-498 TCGRGQRTRTR
+498 TCGRGHRTRTR
-509 SCIPPQYGGR
+509 MCAPPQHGGR

-546 QWTECSVTCSNGT
+546 SWSDCSVTCANGT
-559 QQRSRQCSA
+559 QQRTRQCSA

-583 RECANPDC
+583 RECHNPDC

-601 HWSGC
+601 PWSGC

-611 GGWQRRSRVCQG
+611 GGWQRRARVCQG
-623 AAITGQQC
+623 AAVTGQQC
-631 EGTGEEVRK
+631 DGTGEEVRK
-640 CSEQRCPAPYEICP
+640 CSDQRCPAPYEICP
-654 EDYAASMVWR
+654 EDYAVSMVWR

-693 GVAFWEQPSY
+693 GMAFWEQPSY
-703 ARCITNEYRSL
+703 ARCITNEFRYL
-714 QQSIKGYLAK
+714 QQSVQGHLAK

-733 MSQVTKTLL
+733 MSQVTKNLL

-761 LRNVTDTFKRA
+761 LRNVTETFKRA
-772 NYVPSSDDVQN
+772 SYEPSSDDVQN

-804 QIYPVSVELM
+804 KIYPGAVELM
-814 QVIEDF
+814 QVIEEF

-826 GMKDFHNSYLMTGNL
+826 GMKDFHNAYLMTGNL
-841 VASIQKLPA
+841 VASIQRLPA
-850 VSVLT
+850 VSVMT

-879 IPKGIF
+879 IPKGLF
-885 IPQSEELDGS
+885 VSQSADMEGS
-895 TVFILGTVLY
+895 PVFILGTVLY
-905 KNLGLILPS
+905 KTLGLMLPS
-914 PRNYTVV
+914 PKNHTVV
-921 NSKIIAVT
+921 NSKVIAVT
-929 VRPEPKIAE
+929 VRPEPKATE
-938 SHLEIELAHLANGS
+938 SHLEIELAHLANGT

-961 SSMILPSSCS
+961 STIM
-971 NDSWGS
+971 NDSWGA

-1024 LIVGCGLSCMALIT
+1024 LIVGCGLSCLSLIT
-1038 LAVVY
+1038 LAVIY

-1057 LINFCLSIIC
+1057 LLNFCLSIIC

-1075 QTQTHNM
+1075 QTQTHNAV
-1082 GVCTMTTAFLHFFFL
+1082 VCIMTTAFLHFFFL

-1133 LPALVVAISM
+1133 LPALVVAVSM
-1143 GFTKAKG
+1143 GFTKTKG
-1150 YGTPQ
+1150 YGTSL

-1202 KHRTGQM
+1202 KHRAGQM
-1209 SEPHTGLAL
+1209 SEPHTGLTL

-1236 SNAINCKVHVSAFDF
+1236 SNA
-1251 FNCALQTTKQ
+1251 
-1261 LLKHLFSLCMLRA
+1261 MA

-1334 FRCRLRNCQDPIN
+1334 FRCRLRNCQDPISG
-1347 VDTTGTFPNGHAQIM
+1347 DATGTFPNGHAQIM

-1374 SGDKRQ
+1374 SALHKDMG
-1380 QVRKSTN
+1380 SC
-1387 MTGELGKRAAT
+1387 RAAT

-1408 NDEEEKGPEAM
+1408 NDEEDEKAPEGLN
-1419 SYSTLPGN
+1419 YSTLPGN
-1427 IMSKVMMKQ
+1427 IISKVIIQQ
-1436 PSGLHMPIGM
+1436 PSALHMPMGVGDLK
-1446 SELSDQCIND
+1446 EQCMADSNA
-1456 NNSDMRRTVY
+1456 DMRRTVY
-1466 LCTDDNLRAGDTEML
+1466 LCTDDAMRQSDHDMVGHDMEG
-1481 HPQGQMLESD
+1481 HGVQGQMMETD
-1491 YIVMPRGSG
+1491 YIVMPRASAAAVSGSG
-1500 NVQPHMK
+1500 NVPTLLK
-1507 DESKLNIGMDSLQ
+1507 DDTKMNITMDTLP

-1526 YKVNPDFNINP
+1526 YKMSPDFNISP
-1537 PGMDHISVNLDQ
+1537 SGMDHMNVNLEQ
-1549 QFAAQEHMQ
+1549 QYPSAPEQMQ
-1558 NIQFEPRTAVKNFLA
+1558 NLPFEPRTAVKNFLA
-1573 EIEENTGLSRSETGS
+1573 EMEESAGLSRSETGS

-1634 RDIPNMASMDKPTP
+1634 RDIPNMGSMDKAMP
-1648 NKHPWESYNAPCEY
+1648 NKNPWESYNPACEY

-1668 NVLET
+1668 NVLESDT
-1673 DAKDS
+1673 KDS
-1678 LEMTPAEWEKCVSL
+1678 LEMTPAEWEKCVNL

>member
-1 MKAIRNLLIYIFST
+1 MKAVRNLLIYIFST

-28 FWCSTLVKGVIYG
+28 YWCSTLVKGVIYG
-41 SYSVNEM
+41 SYSVTEM
-48 FPKNF
+48 FPKNY

-66 KYSIYLKFYKRDMSC
+66 KYSIYLKLYKRDLSC
-81 SNYALLAYQF
+81 SEYSLLAYQF
-91 DHYSHEKINDLL
+91 DHYSHEKINELL
-103 RSNESIVYLC
+103 KVNESIVYLC
-113 DSKNIYIFLQYDKNF
+113 DTKNIYVFLLYDKNF

-133 VYPFD
+133 VFPYD
-138 YPGVTHKRAEDQRSE
+138 YNGLTPQKLDEEEKSIV
-153 LEFLVLNK
+153 EFLVLNK
-161 VSPSQFGCQV
+161 ASPSQFGCQV
-171 LCSWLE
+171 LCTWLE
-177 NCLKAEKGTVESC
+177 NCLKLEKGTVETC
-190 GIVYTKCSCPQHLG
+190 GIVYSKCTCPQHLG
-204 DGESENALVLN
+204 DGESESMLMLN
-215 NVVLPLNAQTEGC
+215 NVVLPLNPQTEGC
-228 LTPQLRT
+228 LSPQLQ
-235 AQVCNL
+235 AGQVCNL
-241 SAEVKRPSK
+241 SAEVKRPPK
-250 EGPVCCLSG
+250 E
-259 SHTIQFQGQVDLA
+259 
-272 ERYQALLRS
+272 EY
-281 CDIWTALWMGRVHA
+281 
-295 VENKQF
+295 
-301 SNNAQNTLCWFLC
+301 
-314 QDCSRVCCSAVIMT
+314 
-328 LSAILGKRSLGSG
+328 
-341 ARSDLCSTVPPGSG
+341 
-355 QKYPRPT
+355 
-362 QPSVS
+362 
-367 GLRLQATKPSYQI
+367 
-380 QMCLVLHSVPLK
+380 
-392 FGMIGEHT
+392 GMIGEHT
-400 IKSQRPR
+400 VKSQRPR
-407 SVHETQV
+407 SVHDTKAL
-414 PQEQAD
+414 QEQAE

-429 VSGAEEWS
+429 ETGAEEWS

-476 NTALCPVHGVWEEWS
+476 NTAPCPVHGVWEEWS

-498 TCGRGQRTRTR
+498 TCGRGHRTRTR
-509 SCIPPQYGGR
+509 MCAPPQHGGR

-546 QWTECSVTCSNGT
+546 SWSDCSVTCANGT
-559 QQRSRQCSA
+559 QQRTRQCSA

-583 RECANPDC
+583 RECHNPDC

-601 HWSGC
+601 PWSGC

-611 GGWQRRSRVCQG
+611 GGWQRRVRVCQG
-623 AAITGQQC
+623 AAVTGQQC
-631 EGTGEEVRK
+631 DGNGEEVRK
-640 CSEQRCPAPYEICP
+640 CSDQRCPAPYEICP
-654 EDYAASMVWR
+654 EDYAVSMVWR

-693 GVAFWEQPSY
+693 GMAFWEQPSY
-703 ARCITNEYRSL
+703 ARCITNEFRYL
-714 QQSIKGYLAK
+714 QQSGHLAK

-733 MSQVTKTLL
+733 MSQVTKNLL

-761 LRNVTDTFKRA
+761 LRNVTETFKRA
-772 NYVPSSDDVQN
+772 SYEPSSDDVQN

-804 QIYPVSVELM
+804 KIYPGAVELM
-814 QVIEDF
+814 QVIEEF

-826 GMKDFHNSYLMTGNL
+826 GMKDFHNAYLMTGNL
-841 VASIQKLPA
+841 VASIQRLPA
-850 VSVLT
+850 VSVMT

-879 IPKGIF
+879 IPKGLF
-885 IPQSEELDGS
+885 VSQSADMEGS
-895 TVFILGTVLY
+895 PVFILGTVLY
-905 KNLGLILPS
+905 KTLGLMLPS
-914 PRNYTVV
+914 PKNHTVV
-921 NSKIIAVT
+921 NSKVIAVT
-929 VRPEPKIAE
+929 VRPEPKATE
-938 SHLEIELAHLANGS
+938 SRLEIELAHLTNGT

-961 SSMILPSSCS
+961 SNIM
-971 NDSWGS
+971 NDSWGA
-977 WSTKGCKT
+977 WSAKGCKT

-1024 LIVGCGLSCMALIT
+1024 LIVGCGLSCLSLIT
-1038 LAVVY
+1038 LAVIY

-1057 LINFCLSIIC
+1057 LLNFCLSIIC

-1075 QTQTHNM
+1075 QTQTHNV
-1082 GVCTMTTAFLHFFFL
+1082 GVCIMTTAFLHFFFL

-1133 LPALVVAISM
+1133 LPALVVAVSM
-1143 GFTKAKG
+1143 GFTKTKG
-1150 YGTPQ
+1150 YGTPL

-1202 KHRTGQM
+1202 KHRAGYDSTSLQM
-1209 SEPHTGLAL
+1209 SEPHTGLTL

-1236 SNAINCKVHVSAFDF
+1236 SNA
-1251 FNCALQTTKQ
+1251 
-1261 LLKHLFSLCMLRA
+1261 MA

-1324 CILRR
+1324 CVLRR

-1334 FRCRLRNCQDPIN
+1334 FRCRLRNCQDPISG
-1347 VDTTGTFPNGHAQIM
+1347 DATGTFPNGHAQIM

-1374 SGDKRQ
+1374 SALHKDIG
-1380 QVRKSTN
+1380 SC
-1387 MTGELGKRAAT
+1387 RAAT

-1408 NDEEEKGPEAM
+1408 NDEEDEKIPEGLN
-1419 SYSTLPGN
+1419 YSTLPGN
-1427 IMSKVMMKQ
+1427 IISKVIIQQ
-1436 PSGLHMPIGM
+1436 PSALHMSMGVGD
-1446 SELSDQCIND
+1446 LKDQCTAD
-1456 NNSDMRRTVY
+1456 SADLRRAVY
-1466 LCTDDNLRAGDTEML
+1466 LCTDDAMRQSDHDMVGHDMEGHSM
-1481 HPQGQMLESD
+1481 QGQMMETD
-1491 YIVMPRGSG
+1491 YIVMPRASAAVSG
-1500 NVQPHMK
+1500 PCNVPTLLKEDTKM
-1507 DESKLNIGMDSLQ
+1507 NITMDTLP

-1526 YKVNPDFNINP
+1526 YKMSPDFNISP
-1537 PGMDHISVNLDQ
+1537 SGLDHMNVNLEQ
-1549 QFAAQEHMQ
+1549 QYPSAPEQMQ
-1558 NIQFEPRTAVKNFLA
+1558 NLPFEPRTAVKNFLA
-1573 EIEENTGLSRSETGS
+1573 EMEESAGLSRSETGS

-1634 RDIPNMASMDKPTP
+1634 RDIPNMGSMDKAMP
-1648 NKHPWESYNAPCEY
+1648 NKNPWESYNPACEY

-1668 NVLET
+1668 NVLESDT
-1673 DAKDS
+1673 KDS
-1678 LEMTPAEWEKCVSL
+1678 LEMTPAEWEKCVNL

>member
-1 MKAIRNLLIYIFST
+1 MKAVRNLLIYIFST

-28 FWCSTLVKGVIYG
+28 YWCSTLVKGVIYG
-41 SYSVNEM
+41 SYSVTEM
-48 FPKNF
+48 FPKNY

-66 KYSIYLKFYKRDMSC
+66 KYSIYLKLYKRDLSC
-81 SNYALLAYQF
+81 SEYSLLAYQF
-91 DHYSHEKINDLL
+91 DHYSHEKINELL
-103 RSNESIVYLC
+103 KVNESIVYLC
-113 DSKNIYIFLQYDKNF
+113 DTKNIYVFLLYDKNF

-133 VYPFD
+133 VFPYD
-138 YPGVTHKRAEDQRSE
+138 YNGLTPQKLDEEEKSIV
-153 LEFLVLNK
+153 EFLVLNK
-161 VSPSQFGCQV
+161 ASPSQFGCQV
-171 LCSWLE
+171 LCTWLE
-177 NCLKAEKGTVESC
+177 NCLKLEKGTVETC
-190 GIVYTKCSCPQHLG
+190 GIVYSKCTCPQHLG
-204 DGESENALVLN
+204 DGESESMLMLN
-215 NVVLPLNAQTEGC
+215 NVVLPLNPQTEGC
-228 LTPQLRT
+228 LSPQLQ
-235 AQVCNL
+235 AGQVCNL
-241 SAEVKRPSK
+241 SAEVKRPPK
-250 EGPVCCLSG
+250 E
-259 SHTIQFQGQVDLA
+259 
-272 ERYQALLRS
+272 EY
-281 CDIWTALWMGRVHA
+281 
-295 VENKQF
+295 
-301 SNNAQNTLCWFLC
+301 
-314 QDCSRVCCSAVIMT
+314 
-328 LSAILGKRSLGSG
+328 
-341 ARSDLCSTVPPGSG
+341 
-355 QKYPRPT
+355 
-362 QPSVS
+362 
-367 GLRLQATKPSYQI
+367 
-380 QMCLVLHSVPLK
+380 
-392 FGMIGEHT
+392 GMIGEHT
-400 IKSQRPR
+400 VKSQRPR
-407 SVHETQV
+407 SVHDTKAL
-414 PQEQAD
+414 QEQAE

-429 VSGAEEWS
+429 ETGAEEWS

-476 NTALCPVHGVWEEWS
+476 NTAPCPVHGVWEEWS

-498 TCGRGQRTRTR
+498 TCGRGHRTRTR
-509 SCIPPQYGGR
+509 MCAPPQHGGR

-546 QWTECSVTCSNGT
+546 SWSDCSVTCANGT
-559 QQRSRQCSA
+559 QQRTRQCSA

-583 RECANPDC
+583 RECHNPDC

-601 HWSGC
+601 PWSGC

-611 GGWQRRSRVCQG
+611 GGWQRRVRVCQG
-623 AAITGQQC
+623 AAVTGQQC
-631 EGTGEEVRK
+631 DGNGEEVRK
-640 CSEQRCPAPYEICP
+640 CSDQRCPAPYEICP
-654 EDYAASMVWR
+654 EDYAVSMVWR

-693 GVAFWEQPSY
+693 GMAFWEQPSY
-703 ARCITNEYRSL
+703 ARCITNEFRYL
-714 QQSIKGYLAK
+714 QQSVQGHLAK

-733 MSQVTKTLL
+733 MSQVTKNLL

-761 LRNVTDTFKRA
+761 LRNVTETFKRA
-772 NYVPSSDDVQN
+772 SYEPSSDDVQN

-804 QIYPVSVELM
+804 KIYPGAVELM
-814 QVIEDF
+814 QVIEEF

-826 GMKDFHNSYLMTGNL
+826 GMKDFHNAYLMTGNL
-841 VASIQKLPA
+841 VASIQRLPA
-850 VSVLT
+850 VSVMT

-879 IPKGIF
+879 IPKGLF
-885 IPQSEELDGS
+885 VSQSADMEGS
-895 TVFILGTVLY
+895 PVFILGTVLY
-905 KNLGLILPS
+905 KTLGLMLPS
-914 PRNYTVV
+914 PKNHTVV
-921 NSKIIAVT
+921 NSKVIAVT
-929 VRPEPKIAE
+929 VRPEPKATD
-938 SHLEIELAHLANGS
+938 SHLEIELAHLTNGT

-961 SSMILPSSCS
+961 SNIM
-971 NDSWGS
+971 NDSWGA
-977 WSTKGCKT
+977 WSAKGCKT

-1024 LIVGCGLSCMALIT
+1024 LIVGCGLSCLALIT
-1038 LAVVY
+1038 LAVIY

-1057 LINFCLSIIC
+1057 LLNFCLSIIC

-1075 QTQTHNM
+1075 QTQTHNV
-1082 GVCTMTTAFLHFFFL
+1082 GVCIMTTAFLHFFFL

-1133 LPALVVAISM
+1133 LPALVVAVSM
-1143 GFTKAKG
+1143 GFTKTKG
-1150 YGTPQ
+1150 YGTPL

-1202 KHRTGQM
+1202 KHRAGYDSTSLQM
-1209 SEPHTGLAL
+1209 SEPHTGLTL

-1236 SNAINCKVHVSAFDF
+1236 SNA
-1251 FNCALQTTKQ
+1251 
-1261 LLKHLFSLCMLRA
+1261 MA

-1324 CILRR
+1324 CVLRR

-1334 FRCRLRNCQDPIN
+1334 FRCRLRNCQDPISG
-1347 VDTTGTFPNGHAQIM
+1347 DATGTFPNGHAQIM

-1374 SGDKRQ
+1374 SALHKDMG
-1380 QVRKSTN
+1380 SC
-1387 MTGELGKRAAT
+1387 RAAT

-1408 NDEEEKGPEAM
+1408 NDEEDEKAAEGLN
-1419 SYSTLPGN
+1419 YSTLPGN
-1427 IMSKVMMKQ
+1427 IISKVIIQQ
-1436 PSGLHMPIGM
+1436 PSALHMPMGVGDLK
-1446 SELSDQCIND
+1446 EQCTAD
-1456 NNSDMRRTVY
+1456 SADLRRTVY
-1466 LCTDDNLRAGDTEML
+1466 LCTDDAMRQSDHDMGGHDMEG
-1481 HPQGQMLESD
+1481 HPVQGQMMETD
-1491 YIVMPRGSG
+1491 YIVMPRASAAGVSG
-1500 NVQPHMK
+1500 PCNVPTLLKEDTKM
-1507 DESKLNIGMDSLQ
+1507 NITMDTLP

-1526 YKVNPDFNINP
+1526 YKMSPDFNISP
-1537 PGMDHISVNLDQ
+1537 SGLDHMNVNLEQ
-1549 QFAAQEHMQ
+1549 QYPSAPEQMQ
-1558 NIQFEPRTAVKNFLA
+1558 NLPFEPRTAVKNFLA
-1573 EIEENTGLSRSETGS
+1573 EMEESAGLSRSETGS

-1634 RDIPNMASMDKPTP
+1634 RDIPNMGSMDKAMP
-1648 NKHPWESYNAPCEY
+1648 NKNPWESYNPACEY

-1668 NVLET
+1668 NVLESDT
-1673 DAKDS
+1673 KDS
-1678 LEMTPAEWEKCVSL
+1678 LEMTPAEWEKCVNL

>member
-1 MKAIRNLLIYIFST
+1 MKAVRNLLIYIFST

-28 FWCSTLVKGVIYG
+28 YWCSTLVKGVIYG
-41 SYSVNEM
+41 SYSVTEM
-48 FPKNF
+48 FPKNY

-66 KYSIYLKFYKRDMSC
+66 KYSIYLKLYKRDLSC
-81 SNYALLAYQF
+81 SEYSLLAYQF
-91 DHYSHEKINDLL
+91 DHYSHEKINELL
-103 RSNESIVYLC
+103 KVNESIVYLC
-113 DSKNIYIFLQYDKNF
+113 DTKNIYVFLLYDKNF

-133 VYPFD
+133 VFPYD
-138 YPGVTHKRAEDQRSE
+138 YNGLTPQKLDEEEKSIV
-153 LEFLVLNK
+153 EFLVLNK
-161 VSPSQFGCQV
+161 ASPSQFGCQV
-171 LCSWLE
+171 LCTWLE
-177 NCLKAEKGTVESC
+177 NCLKLEKGTVETC
-190 GIVYTKCSCPQHLG
+190 GIVYSKCTCPQHLG
-204 DGESENALVLN
+204 DGESESMLMLN
-215 NVVLPLNAQTEGC
+215 NVVLPLNPQTEGC
-228 LTPQLRT
+228 LSPQLQ
-235 AQVCNL
+235 AGQVCNL
-241 SAEVKRPSK
+241 SAEVKRPPK
-250 EGPVCCLSG
+250 E
-259 SHTIQFQGQVDLA
+259 
-272 ERYQALLRS
+272 EY
-281 CDIWTALWMGRVHA
+281 
-295 VENKQF
+295 
-301 SNNAQNTLCWFLC
+301 
-314 QDCSRVCCSAVIMT
+314 
-328 LSAILGKRSLGSG
+328 
-341 ARSDLCSTVPPGSG
+341 
-355 QKYPRPT
+355 
-362 QPSVS
+362 
-367 GLRLQATKPSYQI
+367 
-380 QMCLVLHSVPLK
+380 
-392 FGMIGEHT
+392 GMIGEHT
-400 IKSQRPR
+400 VKSQRPR
-407 SVHETQV
+407 SVHDTKAL
-414 PQEQAD
+414 QEQAE

-429 VSGAEEWS
+429 ESGAEEWS

-456 CVSPYGTHCSGPL
+456 CVSPYGTHCIGPL

-476 NTALCPVHGVWEEWS
+476 NTAPCPVHGVWEEWS

-498 TCGRGQRTRTR
+498 TCGRGHRTRTR
-509 SCIPPQYGGR
+509 MCAPPQHGGR

-546 QWTECSVTCSNGT
+546 SWSDCSVTCANGT
-559 QQRSRQCSA
+559 QQRTRQCSA

-583 RECANPDC
+583 RECHNPDC

-601 HWSGC
+601 PWSGC

-611 GGWQRRSRVCQG
+611 GGWQRRARVCQG
-623 AAITGQQC
+623 AAQTGQQC
-631 EGTGEEVRK
+631 DGNGEEVRK
-640 CSEQRCPAPYEICP
+640 CSDQRCPAPYEICP
-654 EDYAASMVWR
+654 EDYAVSMVWR

-693 GVAFWEQPSY
+693 GMAFWEQPSY
-703 ARCITNEYRSL
+703 ARCITNEFRYL
-714 QQSIKGYLAK
+714 QQSVQGHLAK

-733 MSQVTKTLL
+733 MSQVTKNLL

-761 LRNVTDTFKRA
+761 LRNVTETFKRA
-772 NYVPSSDDVQN
+772 SYEPSSDDVQN

-804 QIYPVSVELM
+804 KIYPGAVELM
-814 QVIEDF
+814 QVIEEF

-826 GMKDFHNSYLMTGNL
+826 GMKDFHNAYLMTGNL
-841 VASIQKLPA
+841 VASIQRLPA
-850 VSVLT
+850 VSVMT

-879 IPKGIF
+879 IPKGLF
-885 IPQSEELDGS
+885 VSQSADMEGS
-895 TVFILGTVLY
+895 PVFILGTVLY
-905 KNLGLILPS
+905 KTLGLMLPS
-914 PRNYTVV
+914 PKNHTVV
-921 NSKIIAVT
+921 NSKVIAVT
-929 VRPEPKIAE
+929 VRPEPKATE
-938 SHLEIELAHLANGS
+938 SHLEIELAHLANGT

-961 SSMILPSSCS
+961 SNIM
-971 NDSWGS
+971 NDSWGA
-977 WSTKGCKT
+977 WSAKGCKT

-1024 LIVGCGLSCMALIT
+1024 LIVGCGLSCLALIT
-1038 LAVVY
+1038 LAVIY
-1043 AVLWRYIR
+1043 GVLWRYIR

-1057 LINFCLSIIC
+1057 LLNFCLSIIC

-1075 QTQTHNM
+1075 QTQTHNV
-1082 GVCTMTTAFLHFFFL
+1082 GVCIMTTAFLHFFFL

-1133 LPALVVAISM
+1133 LPALVVAVSM
-1143 GFTKAKG
+1143 GFTKTKG
-1150 YGTPQ
+1150 YGTPL

-1202 KHRTGQM
+1202 KHRAGYDSTSLQM
-1209 SEPHTGLAL
+1209 SEPHTGLTL

-1236 SNAINCKVHVSAFDF
+1236 SNA
-1251 FNCALQTTKQ
+1251 
-1261 LLKHLFSLCMLRA
+1261 MA

-1334 FRCRLRNCQDPIN
+1334 FRCRLRNCQDPISG
-1347 VDTTGTFPNGHAQIM
+1347 DATGTFPNGHAQIM

-1374 SGDKRQ
+1374 SALHKDMG
-1380 QVRKSTN
+1380 SC
-1387 MTGELGKRAAT
+1387 RAAT

-1408 NDEEEKGPEAM
+1408 NDEEDEKVPEGLN
-1419 SYSTLPGN
+1419 YSTLPGN
-1427 IMSKVMMKQ
+1427 IISKVIIQQ
-1436 PSGLHMPIGM
+1436 PSALHMPMGM
-1446 SELSDQCIND
+1446 GDLKEQCMAD
-1456 NNSDMRRTVY
+1456 SSADMRRAVY
-1466 LCTDDNLRAGDTEML
+1466 LCTDDAMRQSDHDMGGHDMEG
-1481 HPQGQMLESD
+1481 HPAQGQMMETD
-1491 YIVMPRGSG
+1491 YIVMPRASAAALSG
-1500 NVQPHMK
+1500 QCNMPTLLKEDTKM
-1507 DESKLNIGMDSLQ
+1507 NITMDTLS

-1526 YKVNPDFNINP
+1526 YKMSPDFNISP
-1537 PGMDHISVNLDQ
+1537 SGMDHMNVNLEQ
-1549 QFAAQEHMQ
+1549 QYPSAPEQMQ
-1558 NIQFEPRTAVKNFLA
+1558 SLPFEPRTAVKNFLA
-1573 EIEENTGLSRSETGS
+1573 EMEESAGLSRSETGS

-1634 RDIPNMASMDKPTP
+1634 RDIPNMGSMDKAMP
-1648 NKHPWESYNAPCEY
+1648 NKNPWESYNPACEY

-1668 NVLET
+1668 NVLESGT
-1673 DAKDS
+1673 KDS
-1678 LEMTPAEWEKCVSL
+1678 LEMTPAEWEKCVNL

>member
-15 YLLVMFGLTGAQD
+15 YLLVMFGFTGAQD

-66 KYSIYLKFYKRDMSC
+66 KYSIYLKFYKRDLSC
-81 SNYALLAYQF
+81 SNFSLLAYQF

-113 DSKNIYIFLQYDKNF
+113 DSKSTYLFLQYDKNF

-138 YPGVTHKRAEDQRSE
+138 YPGLIHKRAEDQRSV

-171 LCSWLE
+171 LCTWLE
-177 NCLKAEKGTVESC
+177 NCLKAEKGTVEAC

-241 SAEVKRPSK
+241 SAEVKRPPK
-250 EGPVCCLSG
+250 E
-259 SHTIQFQGQVDLA
+259 
-272 ERYQALLRS
+272 E
-281 CDIWTALWMGRVHA
+281 
-295 VENKQF
+295 
-301 SNNAQNTLCWFLC
+301 
-314 QDCSRVCCSAVIMT
+314 
-328 LSAILGKRSLGSG
+328 
-341 ARSDLCSTVPPGSG
+341 
-355 QKYPRPT
+355 
-362 QPSVS
+362 
-367 GLRLQATKPSYQI
+367 
-380 QMCLVLHSVPLK
+380 

-407 SVHETQV
+407 SVHETKV

-429 VSGAEEWS
+429 DSGAEEWS

-540 QWQEWS
+540 QWQEWTPWS
-546 QWTECSVTCSNGT
+546 ECSVTCSNGT
-559 QQRSRQCSA
+559 QQRTRQCSA

-583 RECANPDC
+583 RECYNPDC

-611 GGWQRRSRVCQG
+611 GGWQRRIRVCQG
-623 AAITGQQC
+623 AATTGQQC
-631 EGTGEEVRK
+631 DGTGEEIRK
-640 CSEQRCPAPYEICP
+640 CSEQRCPAPYEICQ
-654 EDYAASMVWR
+654 ENYAVSMVWR

-703 ARCITNEYRSL
+703 ARCITNEYRYL
-714 QQSIKGYLAK
+714 QQSIKEHLAK
-724 GQRMLAGDG
+724 GQRTLAGDG

-772 NYVPSSDDVQN
+772 SYVPSSDDVQN

-789 NLLEEENKEKWEDAQ
+789 NLLEEENREKWDDAQ
-804 QIYPVSVELM
+804 QIYPGSVELM

-874 EDKVV
+874 EDRVV

-885 IPQSEELDGS
+885 TPQSADLDGS

-938 SHLEIELAHLANGS
+938 SHLEIELAHLTNGT

-961 SSMILPSSCS
+961 STIM

-1024 LIVGCGLSCMALIT
+1024 LIVGCGLSCLALIT

-1075 QTQTHNM
+1075 QTQTHNT

-1202 KHRTGQM
+1202 KHRAGQM
-1209 SEPHTGLAL
+1209 SEPHTGLTL

-1236 SNAINCKVHVSAFDF
+1236 SNA
-1251 FNCALQTTKQ
+1251 
-1261 LLKHLFSLCMLRA
+1261 MA

-1374 SGDKRQ
+1374 S
-1380 QVRKSTN
+1380 
-1387 MTGELGKRAAT
+1387 ELSGFIVVQHGREQYHLDSELERRHREAALHKDMGPCRAAT

-1408 NDEEEKGPEAM
+1408 NDDEDEKGPEGM

-1427 IMSKVMMKQ
+1427 IMSKVLIQQ

-1446 SELSDQCIND
+1446 NELTDQCIND

-1466 LCTDDNLRAGDTEML
+1466 LCTDDNMRGGEAELM
-1481 HPQGQMLESD
+1481 HPQGQMMESD

-1500 NVQPHMK
+1500 NVQTLMK
-1507 DESKLNIGMDSLQ
+1507 DDSKLNIGMDTLQ

-1526 YKVNPDFNINP
+1526 YKVNPEFNINP
-1537 PGMDHISVNLDQ
+1537 SGMDHMNVNLDQ

-1558 NIQFEPRTAVKNFLA
+1558 NLQFEPRTAVKNFLA
-1573 EIEENTGLSRSETGS
+1573 EMEENAGLSRSETGS

-1634 RDIPNMASMDKPTP
+1634 RDIPNMGSMDKATP

-1673 DAKDS
+1673 DAKDA

>member
-15 YLLVMFGLTGAQD
+15 YLLVMFGYTGAQD

-66 KYSIYLKFYKRDMSC
+66 KYSIYLKLYKRDLSC
-81 SNYALLAYQF
+81 SQFSLLVYQF
-91 DHYSHEKINDLL
+91 DHFSHEKINELL
-103 RSNESIVYLC
+103 KNNESIVYLC
-113 DSKNIYIFLQYDKNF
+113 EAPNVYVFLHYDKNF

-133 VYPFD
+133 VFPYED
-138 YPGVTHKRAEDQRSE
+138 NGLVAKKAAEEEEKSVV
-153 LEFLVLNK
+153 EFVVLNK
-161 VSPSQFGCQV
+161 ASPSQFGCQV
-171 LCSWLE
+171 LCTWLE
-177 NCLKAEKGTVESC
+177 NCLKGEKGTVESC
-190 GIVYTKCSCPQHLG
+190 GVVYSKCTCPQHLG
-204 DGESENALVLN
+204 DGESESVLMLN
-215 NVVLPLNAQTEGC
+215 NVVLPLNPQTEGC
-228 LTPQLRT
+228 LTPQLR
-235 AQVCNL
+235 AAHACNL

-250 EGPVCCLSG
+250 EGDP
-259 SHTIQFQGQVDLA
+259 
-272 ERYQALLRS
+272 
-281 CDIWTALWMGRVHA
+281 
-295 VENKQF
+295 
-301 SNNAQNTLCWFLC
+301 
-314 QDCSRVCCSAVIMT
+314 
-328 LSAILGKRSLGSG
+328 
-341 ARSDLCSTVPPGSG
+341 
-355 QKYPRPT
+355 
-362 QPSVS
+362 
-367 GLRLQATKPSYQI
+367 
-380 QMCLVLHSVPLK
+380 
-392 FGMIGEHT
+392 
-400 IKSQRPR
+400 
-407 SVHETQV
+407 
-414 PQEQAD
+414 
-420 SAKFMAQTG
+420 
-429 VSGAEEWS
+429 GAEEWS

-476 NTALCPVHGVWEEWS
+476 NTAPCPVHGVWEEWS

-498 TCGRGQRTRTR
+498 TCGRGHRTRTR
-509 SCIPPQYGGR
+509 VCTPPQHGGR
-519 ACDGPETQTKL
+519 ACDGPETQSKL

-546 QWTECSVTCSNGT
+546 AWSDCSVTCANGT
-559 QQRSRQCSA
+559 QQRKRQCSA

-583 RECANPDC
+583 RECHNPEC

-601 HWSGC
+601 PWSGC

-611 GGWQRRSRVCQG
+611 GGWQRRVRVCQG
-623 AAITGQQC
+623 LAVTGQQC
-631 EGTGEEVRK
+631 EGNGEEVRK

-654 EDYAASMVWR
+654 EDYAVSMLWR

-693 GVAFWEQPSY
+693 GVAYWEQPSY
-703 ARCITNEYRSL
+703 ARCIANEYRYL
-714 QQSIKGYLAK
+714 QQSVQGHLAK
-724 GQRMLAGDG
+724 GQRNLAGDG
-733 MSQVTKTLL
+733 MSQVTKVLL

-772 NYVPSSDDVQN
+772 SYEPSSDDVQN

-789 NLLEEENKEKWEDAQ
+789 NLLEEENREKWEDAQ
-804 QIYPVSVELM
+804 QIYPGSVELM
-814 QVIEDF
+814 QVIEEF

-826 GMKDFHNSYLMTGNL
+826 GMKDFHNAYLMTGNL
-841 VASIQKLPA
+841 VASIQRLPA
-850 VSVLT
+850 VSVMT

-879 IPKGIF
+879 VPKGIF
-885 IPQSEELDGS
+885 LPQTADMDGS
-895 TVFILGTVLY
+895 PVFILGTVLY
-905 KNLGLILPS
+905 KTLGLMLPA
-914 PRNYTVV
+914 PRNNTAV
-921 NSKIIAVT
+921 NSKVIAVT
-929 VRPEPKIAE
+929 VRPEPRVTEAQ
-938 SHLEIELAHLANGS
+938 LEIELAHLANGT
-952 MNPYCALWD
+952 MNPFCVLWD
-961 SSMILPSSCS
+961 SSIM
-971 NDSWGS
+971 NDSWGT
-977 WSTKGCKT
+977 WSSKGCKT

-1024 LIVGCGLSCMALIT
+1024 LIVGCGLSCLALIT

-1043 AVLWRYIR
+1043 AILWRYIR

-1075 QTQTHNM
+1075 QTQTHNT

-1202 KHRTGQM
+1202 KHRAGQM
-1209 SEPHTGLAL
+1209 SEPHTGLTL

-1236 SNAINCKVHVSAFDF
+1236 SNA
-1251 FNCALQTTKQ
+1251 
-1261 LLKHLFSLCMLRA
+1261 MA

-1334 FRCRLRNCQDPIN
+1334 FRCRLRNCQDPISA
-1347 VDTTGTFPNGHAQIM
+1347 DATGTFPNGHAQIM

-1374 SGDKRQ
+1374 SALHKDIG
-1380 QVRKSTN
+1380 SC
-1387 MTGELGKRAAT
+1387 RAAT

-1408 NDEEEKGPEAM
+1408 NDEEEEKGPEGLN
-1419 SYSTLPGN
+1419 YSTLPGN
-1427 IMSKVMMKQ
+1427 IISKVIIQQ
-1436 PSGLHMPIGM
+1436 PSGLHMPK
-1446 SELSDQCIND
+1446 ELSEQCLGD
-1456 NNSDMRRTVY
+1456 ATGDMRRTVY
-1466 LCTDDNLRAGDTEML
+1466 LCTDDTMRQSEQELTG
-1481 HPQGQMLESD
+1481 HSQQGPMETD
-1491 YIVMPRGSG
+1491 YIVMPRASASAAAASGIGGSG
-1500 NVQPHMK
+1500 GVPTLLK
-1507 DESKLNIGMDSLQ
+1507 EDSKMNITMDTLP

-1526 YKVNPDFNINP
+1526 YKVSPEFNISP
-1537 PGMDHISVNLDQ
+1537 SGMEHMGMGMGMGMGMEQ
-1549 QFAAQEHMQ
+1549 QFQGGAPEHMQ
-1558 NIQFEPRTAVKNFLA
+1558 NLPFEPRTAVKNFLA
-1573 EIEENTGLSRSETGS
+1573 EMEESGGLSRSETGS
-1588 TISMSSLERRKS
+1588 TTSMSSLERRKS
-1600 RYSDL
+1600 RYQDL

-1634 RDIPNMASMDKPTP
+1634 RDIPNMGSMDKAMP
-1648 NKHPWESYNAPCEY
+1648 NKNPWESYNPACEY

-1668 NVLET
+1668 NVLESDT
-1673 DAKDS
+1673 KDS
-1678 LEMTPAEWEKCVSL
+1678 LEMTPAEWEKCVNL

>member
-1 MKAIRNLLIYIFST
+1 MKAVRNLLIYIFST
-15 YLLVMFGLTGAQD
+15 YLLVMFGYTGAQD

-41 SYSVNEM
+41 SYSMSEM

-66 KYSIYLKFYKRDMSC
+66 KYSIYLKLYKREISC
-81 SNYALLAYQF
+81 SEFSLLAYQF
-91 DHYSHEKINDLL
+91 DHFSHEKINELL
-103 RSNESIVYLC
+103 RINESIVHLC
-113 DSKNIYIFLQYDKNF
+113 DDAKNINVFLHYDKNF

-133 VYPFD
+133 VFPYD
-138 YPGVTHKRAEDQRSE
+138 YNGLTTKKTEDEERSVV
-153 LEFLVLNK
+153 EFVVLNK
-161 VSPSQFGCQV
+161 ASPSQFGCQV
-171 LCSWLE
+171 LCTWLE
-177 NCLKAEKGTVESC
+177 NCLKAEKAESC
-190 GIVYTKCSCPQHLG
+190 GIVYAKCTCPQHLG
-204 DGESENALVLN
+204 DGESESVLMLS
-215 NVVLPLNAQTEGC
+215 NVVLPLNPQTEGC
-228 LTPQLRT
+228 LTPQVRT

-241 SAEVKRPSK
+241 SAEVRRPSK
-250 EGPVCCLSG
+250 E
-259 SHTIQFQGQVDLA
+259 
-272 ERYQALLRS
+272 
-281 CDIWTALWMGRVHA
+281 
-295 VENKQF
+295 
-301 SNNAQNTLCWFLC
+301 
-314 QDCSRVCCSAVIMT
+314 
-328 LSAILGKRSLGSG
+328 
-341 ARSDLCSTVPPGSG
+341 
-355 QKYPRPT
+355 
-362 QPSVS
+362 
-367 GLRLQATKPSYQI
+367 
-380 QMCLVLHSVPLK
+380 
-392 FGMIGEHT
+392 
-400 IKSQRPR
+400 
-407 SVHETQV
+407 
-414 PQEQAD
+414 
-420 SAKFMAQTG
+420 
-429 VSGAEEWS
+429 
-437 QWSSCSVT
+437 
-445 CGQGSQVRTRT
+445 
-456 CVSPYGTHCSGPL
+456 
-469 RESRVCN
+469 
-476 NTALCPVHGVWEEWS
+476 VHGSWEEWS

-498 TCGRGQRTRTR
+498 TCGRGHRTRTR
-509 SCIPPQYGGR
+509 ICTPPQHGGR
-519 ACDGPETQTKL
+519 ACDGPETQSKL

-546 QWTECSVTCSNGT
+546 PWSDCSVTCANGT
-559 QQRSRQCSA
+559 QQRKRQCSA

-583 RECANPDC
+583 RECSNPEC
-591 TANGQWNPWG
+591 TANGQWNPWAA
-601 HWSGC
+601 WSGC

-611 GGWQRRSRVCQG
+611 GGWQRRVRVCQG
-623 AAITGQQC
+623 LAVTGQPC
-631 EGTGEEVRK
+631 EGSGEEVRR

-654 EDYAASMVWR
+654 EDYAVSMLWR

-693 GVAFWEQPSY
+693 GVAYWEQPSY
-703 ARCITNEYRSL
+703 ARCIANEYRYL
-714 QQSIKGYLAK
+714 QQSVQGHLAK
-724 GQRMLAGDG
+724 GQRNLAGDG
-733 MSQVTKTLL
+733 MSQVTKVLL

-772 NYVPSSDDVQN
+772 SYEPSSDDVQN

-789 NLLEEENKEKWEDAQ
+789 NLLEEENREKWEDAQ
-804 QIYPVSVELM
+804 QIYPGSVELM
-814 QVIEDF
+814 QVTEEF

-826 GMKDFHNSYLMTGNL
+826 GMKDFHSAYLMTGNL
-841 VASIQKLPA
+841 VTSIQRLPA
-850 VSVLT
+850 VSVMT

-879 IPKGIF
+879 IPKGLF
-885 IPQSEELDGS
+885 VPQAADMDGS
-895 TVFILGTVLY
+895 PVFILGMVLY
-905 KNLGLILPS
+905 KTLGLMLPA
-914 PRNYTVV
+914 PRNNTAV
-921 NSKIIAVT
+921 NSKVIAVT
-929 VRPEPKIAE
+929 VRPEPKVTEAQ
-938 SHLEIELAHLANGS
+938 LEIELAHLANGT
-952 MNPYCALWD
+952 MNPFCALWD
-961 SSMILPSSCS
+961 SSVM

-977 WSTKGCKT
+977 WSSKGCRT

-1009 PREITMEYSGVPSVT
+1009 PREIAMEYSGVPSVT
-1024 LIVGCGLSCMALIT
+1024 LIVGCGLSCLALIT

-1075 QTQTHNM
+1075 QTQTHNA
-1082 GVCTMTTAFLHFFFL
+1082 GICTMTTAFLHFFFL

-1202 KHRTGQM
+1202 KHRAGQM
-1209 SEPHTGLAL
+1209 SEPHTGLTL

-1236 SNAINCKVHVSAFDF
+1236 SNA
-1251 FNCALQTTKQ
+1251 
-1261 LLKHLFSLCMLRA
+1261 MA

-1347 VDTTGTFPNGHAQIM
+1347 SDATGTFPNGHAQIM

-1374 SGDKRQ
+1374 SALHKDMG
-1380 QVRKSTN
+1380 SC
-1387 MTGELGKRAAT
+1387 RAAT
-1398 ITGTLSRISL
+1398 ITGALSRISL
-1408 NDEEEKGPEAM
+1408 NDEEEEKGPEGLN
-1419 SYSTLPGN
+1419 YSTLPGN
-1427 IMSKVMMKQ
+1427 IMSKVIIQQ
-1436 PSGLHMPIGM
+1436 PSGLHMSMGVGDLG
-1446 SELSDQCIND
+1446 EQCLD
-1456 NNSDMRRTVY
+1456 STADMRRTVY
-1466 LCTDDNLRAGDTEML
+1466 LCTDDTTRQSEQELSAHDLSG
-1481 HPQGQMLESD
+1481 HPQPGQMETD
-1491 YIVMPRGSG
+1491 YIVLPRSSGAVVSGAGSSS
-1500 NVQPHMK
+1500 VPTLLK
-1507 DESKLNIGMDSLQ
+1507 EESKMSMMDSLS
-1520 HERLMH
+1520 HDRLMH
-1526 YKVNPDFNINP
+1526 YKMGAEFNLGP
-1537 PGMDHISVNLDQ
+1537 SGMEHMGMEHQYPVQ
-1549 QFAAQEHMQ
+1549 AEHMQ
-1558 NIQFEPRTAVKNFLA
+1558 NLPFEPRTAVKNFLA
-1573 EIEENTGLSRSETGS
+1573 EMEESGGLSRSETGS

-1600 RYSDL
+1600 RYQDL
-1605 DFEKVMH
+1605 DFE
-1612 TRKRHMELFQ
+1612 
-1622 ELNQKF
+1622 
-1628 QTLDRF
+1628 
-1634 RDIPNMASMDKPTP
+1634 DKAMP
-1648 NKHPWESYNAPCEY
+1648 NKNPWESFNPASEY

-1668 NVLET
+1668 NVLESDT
-1673 DAKDS
+1673 KNS
-1678 LEMTPAEWEKCVSL
+1678 LEMTNAEWEKCVNL

>member
-1 MKAIRNLLIYIFST
+1 MKAVRNLLIYIFST

-28 FWCSTLVKGVIYG
+28 YWCSTLVKGVIYG
-41 SYSVNEM
+41 SYSVTEM
-48 FPKNF
+48 FPKNY

-66 KYSIYLKFYKRDMSC
+66 KYSIYLKLYKQDLSC
-81 SNYALLAYQF
+81 SEYSLLAYQF
-91 DHYSHEKINDLL
+91 DHYSHEKINALL
-103 RSNESIVYLC
+103 KVNESIVYLC
-113 DSKNIYIFLQYDKNF
+113 DSKNIYVFLLYDKNF

-133 VYPFD
+133 VFPSD
-138 YPGVTHKRAEDQRSE
+138 SNGLTPQKLEEEEKSIV
-153 LEFLVLNK
+153 EFLVLNK
-161 VSPSQFGCQV
+161 ASPSQFGCQV
-171 LCSWLE
+171 LCTWLE
-177 NCLKAEKGTVESC
+177 NCLKLEKGTVETC
-190 GIVYTKCSCPQHLG
+190 GIVYTKCTCPQHLG
-204 DGESENALVLN
+204 DGESESMLMLN

-228 LTPQLRT
+228 LSPQLH
-235 AQVCNL
+235 AGQVCNL
-241 SAEVKRPSK
+241 SAEVKRPPK
-250 EGPVCCLSG
+250 E
-259 SHTIQFQGQVDLA
+259 
-272 ERYQALLRS
+272 EY
-281 CDIWTALWMGRVHA
+281 
-295 VENKQF
+295 
-301 SNNAQNTLCWFLC
+301 
-314 QDCSRVCCSAVIMT
+314 
-328 LSAILGKRSLGSG
+328 
-341 ARSDLCSTVPPGSG
+341 
-355 QKYPRPT
+355 
-362 QPSVS
+362 
-367 GLRLQATKPSYQI
+367 
-380 QMCLVLHSVPLK
+380 
-392 FGMIGEHT
+392 GMIGEHT
-400 IKSQRPR
+400 VKSQRPR
-407 SVHETQV
+407 SVHDTKAL
-414 PQEQAD
+414 QEQAE

-429 VSGAEEWS
+429 ESGAEEWS

-476 NTALCPVHGVWEEWS
+476 NTAPCPVHGVWEEWS

-498 TCGRGQRTRTR
+498 TCGRGHRTRTR
-509 SCIPPQYGGR
+509 MCAPPQHGGR

-546 QWTECSVTCSNGT
+546 SWSDCSVTCANGT
-559 QQRSRQCSA
+559 QQRTRQCSA

-583 RECANPDC
+583 RECHNPDC

-601 HWSGC
+601 PWSGC

-611 GGWQRRSRVCQG
+611 GGWQRRTRVCQG
-623 AAITGQQC
+623 AATTGHQC
-631 EGTGEEVRK
+631 DGNKEEVRK
-640 CSEQRCPAPYEICP
+640 CSDQRCPAPYEICP
-654 EDYAASMVWR
+654 EEYAVSMLWR

-693 GVAFWEQPSY
+693 GMAFWEQPSY
-703 ARCITNEYRSL
+703 ARCITNEFRYL
-714 QQSIKGYLAK
+714 QQSFLEVQGHLAK

-733 MSQVTKTLL
+733 MSQVTKNLL
-742 DLTQRR
+742 DLTQRK

-761 LRNVTDTFKRA
+761 LRNVTETFKRA
-772 NYVPSSDDVQN
+772 SYEPSSDDVQN

-789 NLLEEENKEKWEDAQ
+789 NLLEEDNKEKWEDAQ
-804 QIYPVSVELM
+804 KIYPGAVELM
-814 QVIEDF
+814 QVIEEF

-826 GMKDFHNSYLMTGNL
+826 GMKDFHNAYLMTGNL
-841 VASIQKLPA
+841 VASIQRLPA
-850 VSVLT
+850 VSVMT

-879 IPKGIF
+879 IPKALF
-885 IPQSEELDGS
+885 VSQTADMEGS
-895 TVFILGTVLY
+895 PVFILGTVLY
-905 KNLGLILPS
+905 KTLGLMLPS
-914 PRNYTVV
+914 PKNHTVV
-921 NSKIIAVT
+921 NSKVIAVT
-929 VRPEPKIAE
+929 VRPEPKAIQ
-938 SHLEIELAHLANGS
+938 SHLEIELAHLANGTL
-952 MNPYCALWD
+952 NPHCALWD
-961 SSMILPSSCS
+961 NTIM
-971 NDSWGS
+971 NDSWGA
-977 WSTKGCKT
+977 WSTKACRT

-1009 PREITMEYSGVPSVT
+1009 PREMTMQYSGVPSVT
-1024 LIVGCGLSCMALIT
+1024 LIVGCGLSCLALIT
-1038 LAVVY
+1038 LAVIY

-1057 LINFCLSIIC
+1057 LLNFCLSIIC

-1075 QTQTHNM
+1075 QTQTHNV
-1082 GVCTMTTAFLHFFFL
+1082 GVCIMTTALLHFFFL

-1133 LPALVVAISM
+1133 LPALVVAVSM
-1143 GFTKAKG
+1143 GFTKTKG
-1150 YGTPQ
+1150 YGTPL

-1193 RDGILDKKL
+1193 RDGILDKKM
-1202 KHRTGQM
+1202 KHRAGQM
-1209 SEPHTGLAL
+1209 SEPHTGLTL

-1236 SNAINCKVHVSAFDF
+1236 SNA
-1251 FNCALQTTKQ
+1251 
-1261 LLKHLFSLCMLRA
+1261 MA

-1324 CILRR
+1324 CILRK

-1334 FRCRLRNCQDPIN
+1334 FRCRLRNCQDPISG
-1347 VDTTGTFPNGHAQIM
+1347 DATGGFPNGHAQIM

-1374 SGDKRQ
+1374 SALHKDMG
-1380 QVRKSTN
+1380 SC
-1387 MTGELGKRAAT
+1387 RAAT
-1398 ITGTLSRISL
+1398 VTGTLSRISL
-1408 NDEEEKGPEAM
+1408 NDEEDEKAPEGLN
-1419 SYSTLPGN
+1419 YSTLPGN
-1427 IMSKVMMKQ
+1427 IISKVIIQQ
-1436 PSGLHMPIGM
+1436 PSALHMPMGVG
-1446 SELSDQCIND
+1446 ELKEQSLGD
-1456 NNSDMRRTVY
+1456 NNADLRRTVY
-1466 LCTDDNLRAGDTEML
+1466 LCTDDAMRQSDQNVGAHDMEG
-1481 HPQGQMLESD
+1481 HPPQGQMMETD
-1491 YIVMPRGSG
+1491 YIVMPRASAALSGSATL
-1500 NVQPHMK
+1500 PAHLKEDAKM
-1507 DESKLNIGMDSLQ
+1507 NITMDTLP

-1526 YKVNPDFNINP
+1526 YKMSPDFNISP
-1537 PGMDHISVNLDQ
+1537 SGVDHMNVNLEQ
-1549 QFAAQEHMQ
+1549 QYPSAPEQMQ
-1558 NIQFEPRTAVKNFLA
+1558 NLPFEPRTAVKNFLA
-1573 EIEENTGLSRSETGS
+1573 EMEESAGLSRSETGS

-1634 RDIPNMASMDKPTP
+1634 RDIPNMGSMDKAMP
-1648 NKHPWESYNAPCEY
+1648 NKNPWESYNPACEY

-1668 NVLET
+1668 NVL
-1673 DAKDS
+1673 DSSAKDS
-1678 LEMTPAEWEKCVSL
+1678 LEMTPAEWEKCVNL

>member
-1 MKAIRNLLIYIFST
+1 MERIIWISIKSRWMKAVRNLLIYIFST
-15 YLLVMFGLTGAQD
+15 YLLVMFGYTGAQD

-41 SYSVNEM
+41 SYSINEM

-66 KYSIYLKFYKRDMSC
+66 KYSIYLKLYKPEISC
-81 SNYALLAYQF
+81 SEFSLLAYQF
-91 DHYSHEKINDLL
+91 DHFSHEKINELL
-103 RSNESIVYLC
+103 RINESIVHLC
-113 DSKNIYIFLQYDKNF
+113 DDAKNIYVFLHYDKNF
-128 VQLRR
+128 VQIRR
-133 VYPFD
+133 VFAYD
-138 YPGVTHKRAEDQRSE
+138 YNGLMTKKTEEEERSVV
-153 LEFLVLNK
+153 EFVVLNK
-161 VSPSQFGCQV
+161 ASPSQFGCQV
-171 LCSWLE
+171 LCTWLE
-177 NCLKAEKGTVESC
+177 NCLKGEKAESC
-190 GIVYTKCSCPQHLG
+190 GIVYVKCTCPQHLG
-204 DGESENALVLN
+204 DGESESVLMLS
-215 NVVLPLNAQTEGC
+215 NVVLPLNPQTEGC
-228 LTPQLRT
+228 LTPQVRS

-241 SAEVKRPSK
+241 SAEVRRPSK
-250 EGPVCCLSG
+250 E
-259 SHTIQFQGQVDLA
+259 
-272 ERYQALLRS
+272 
-281 CDIWTALWMGRVHA
+281 
-295 VENKQF
+295 
-301 SNNAQNTLCWFLC
+301 
-314 QDCSRVCCSAVIMT
+314 
-328 LSAILGKRSLGSG
+328 
-341 ARSDLCSTVPPGSG
+341 
-355 QKYPRPT
+355 
-362 QPSVS
+362 
-367 GLRLQATKPSYQI
+367 
-380 QMCLVLHSVPLK
+380 
-392 FGMIGEHT
+392 EHT
-400 IKSQRPR
+400 VKSQRPR
-407 SVHETQV
+407 SVHDTKGL
-414 PQEQAD
+414 QERD
-420 SAKFMAQTG
+420 ESAKFMAQTG
-429 VSGAEEWS
+429 DPGAEEWS

-456 CVSPYGTHCSGPL
+456 CVSPYGSHCSGPL

-476 NTALCPVHGVWEEWS
+476 NTAPCPVHGVWEEWS

-498 TCGRGQRTRTR
+498 TCGRGHRTRTR
-509 SCIPPQYGGR
+509 MCTPPQHGGR
-519 ACDGPETQTKL
+519 ACEGPETQSKL

-546 QWTECSVTCSNGT
+546 AWSDCSVTCANGT
-559 QQRSRQCSA
+559 QQRKRQCSA

-583 RECANPDC
+583 RECSNPEC
-591 TANGQWNPWG
+591 TANGQWNAWAP
-601 HWSGC
+601 WSGC

-611 GGWQRRSRVCQG
+611 GGWQRRVRVCQG
-623 AAITGQQC
+623 LTVTGQPC
-631 EGTGEEVRK
+631 DGSGEEVRK

-654 EDYAASMVWR
+654 EDYAVSMLWR

-693 GVAFWEQPSY
+693 GVAYWEQPSY
-703 ARCITNEYRSL
+703 ARCIANEYRYL
-714 QQSIKGYLAK
+714 QQSVQGHLAK
-724 GQRMLAGDG
+724 GQRNLAGDG
-733 MSQVTKTLL
+733 MSQVTKVLL

-761 LRNVTDTFKRA
+761 LRNVTETFKRA
-772 NYVPSSDDVQN
+772 SYEPSSDDVQN

-789 NLLEEENKEKWEDAQ
+789 NLLEEENREKWEDAQ
-804 QIYPVSVELM
+804 QIYPGSVELM
-814 QVIEDF
+814 QVIEEF

-841 VASIQKLPA
+841 VASIQRLPA
-850 VSVLT
+850 VSVMT
-855 DINFP
+855 DNNFP

-885 IPQSEELDGS
+885 VPQTAGNLMIVSSNQDCFLADMDGS
-895 TVFILGTVLY
+895 SVFILGTVLY
-905 KNLGLILPS
+905 KTLGLMLPA
-914 PRNYTVV
+914 PRNNTAV
-921 NSKIIAVT
+921 NSKVIGVT
-929 VRPEPKIAE
+929 VRPEPRVTE
-938 SHLEIELAHLANGS
+938 AHDL
-952 MNPYCALWD
+952 
-961 SSMILPSSCS
+961 ILSVLCR

-977 WSTKGCKT
+977 WSSKGCRT

-1009 PREITMEYSGVPSVT
+1009 PREIAMEYSGVPSVT
-1024 LIVGCGLSCMALIT
+1024 LIVGCGLSCLALIT

-1051 SERSII
+1051 SERSTI

-1075 QTQTHNM
+1075 QTQTHNA
-1082 GVCTMTTAFLHFFFL
+1082 GICTMTTAFLHFFFL

-1202 KHRTGQM
+1202 KHRAG
-1209 SEPHTGLAL
+1209 EPHTGLTL

-1236 SNAINCKVHVSAFDF
+1236 SNA
-1251 FNCALQTTKQ
+1251 
-1261 LLKHLFSLCMLRA
+1261 MA

-1329 EVQDA
+1329 EFCLNQTPLACLNFTLSAVLFSFFSPQ
-1334 FRCRLRNCQDPIN
+1334 
-1347 VDTTGTFPNGHAQIM
+1347 

-1374 SGDKRQ
+1374 SAIHKDGG
-1380 QVRKSTN
+1380 SC
-1387 MTGELGKRAAT
+1387 RAAT

-1408 NDEEEKGPEAM
+1408 NDEEEEKGPEGLN
-1419 SYSTLPGN
+1419 YSTLPGN
-1427 IMSKVMMKQ
+1427 IMSKVIIQQ
-1436 PSGLHMPIGM
+1436 PSGLHMSMGM
-1446 SELSDQCIND
+1446 GDLGEQCLD
-1456 NNSDMRRTVY
+1456 STADMRRTVY
-1466 LCTDDNLRAGDTEML
+1466 LCTDDTTRQSEQELSAHDLSG
-1481 HPQGQMLESD
+1481 HPQPGQMETD
-1491 YIVMPRGSG
+1491 YIVMPRSSAVGSAAG
-1500 NVQPHMK
+1500 SSNIPTLLK
-1507 DESKLNIGMDSLQ
+1507 EDSKMSMTMDSLA

-1526 YKVNPDFNINP
+1526 YKMGAEFNLGP
-1537 PGMDHISVNLDQ
+1537 SGMEHMGMEQ
-1549 QFAAQEHMQ
+1549 QYPVHAEHMQ
-1558 NIQFEPRTAVKNFLA
+1558 NLPFEPRTAVKNFLA
-1573 EIEENTGLSRSETGS
+1573 EMEESGGLSRSETGS

-1600 RYSDL
+1600 RYQDL

-1634 RDIPNMASMDKPTP
+1634 RDIPNMAVS
-1648 NKHPWESYNAPCEY
+1648 SGGAPILCTGSE
-1662 QNYATM
+1662 
-1668 NVLET
+1668 
-1673 DAKDS
+1673 
-1678 LEMTPAEWEKCVSL
+1678 
-1692 PLDVQEG
+1692 
-1699 DFQTEV
+1699 

>member
-1 MKAIRNLLIYIFST
+1 MKAVRNLLIYIFST
-15 YLLVMFGLTGAQD
+15 YLLVMFGYTSAQD

-66 KYSIYLKFYKRDMSC
+66 KYSIYLKLYTREISC
-81 SNYALLAYQF
+81 SEFSLLVYQF
-91 DHYSHEKINDLL
+91 DHFSHEKINELL
-103 RSNESIVYLC
+103 KINESIVYLC
-113 DSKNIYIFLQYDKNF
+113 DAKNIYVFLHYDKNF
-128 VQLRR
+128 VQIRR
-133 VYPFD
+133 VFPYD
-138 YPGVTHKRAEDQRSE
+138 YNGLVAKKKEEDEKSVV
-153 LEFLVLNK
+153 EFVVLNK
-161 VSPSQFGCQV
+161 ASPSQFGCQV
-171 LCSWLE
+171 LCMWLE
-177 NCLKAEKGTVESC
+177 NCLKGEKGSVESC
-190 GIVYTKCSCPQHLG
+190 GIVYSKCTCPQHLG
-204 DGESENALVLN
+204 DGESESVLMLS
-215 NVVLPLNAQTEGC
+215 NVVLPLNPRTEGC
-228 LTPQLRT
+228 LTAQLRT
-235 AQVCNL
+235 PHACNL

-250 EGPVCCLSG
+250 E
-259 SHTIQFQGQVDLA
+259 
-272 ERYQALLRS
+272 E
-281 CDIWTALWMGRVHA
+281 
-295 VENKQF
+295 
-301 SNNAQNTLCWFLC
+301 
-314 QDCSRVCCSAVIMT
+314 
-328 LSAILGKRSLGSG
+328 
-341 ARSDLCSTVPPGSG
+341 
-355 QKYPRPT
+355 
-362 QPSVS
+362 
-367 GLRLQATKPSYQI
+367 
-380 QMCLVLHSVPLK
+380 

-400 IKSQRPR
+400 VKSQRPR
-407 SVHETQV
+407 SVHDTKGQ
-414 PQEQAD
+414 QEQD
-420 SAKFMAQTG
+420 ESAKFMAQTG
-429 VSGAEEWS
+429 DPGAEEWS

-456 CVSPYGTHCSGPL
+456 CISPFGTHCSGPL

-476 NTALCPVHGVWEEWS
+476 NTAPCPVHGVWEEWS

-498 TCGRGQRTRTR
+498 TCGRGHRTRTR
-509 SCIPPQYGGR
+509 LCTPPQHGGR
-519 ACDGPETQTKL
+519 GCDGPETQSKL

-546 QWTECSVTCSNGT
+546 AWSDCSVTCANGT
-559 QQRSRQCSA
+559 QQRKRQCSA

-583 RECANPDC
+583 RECHNPEC

-601 HWSGC
+601 PWSGC

-611 GGWQRRSRVCQG
+611 GGWQRRVRVCQG
-623 AAITGQQC
+623 LAVTGQQC
-631 EGTGEEVRK
+631 EGNGEEVHK

-654 EDYAASMVWR
+654 EDYAVSMLWR

-693 GVAFWEQPSY
+693 GVAYWEQPSY
-703 ARCITNEYRSL
+703 ARCIQNEYRYL
-714 QQSIKGYLAK
+714 QQSVQGHLAK
-724 GQRMLAGDG
+724 GQRNLAGDG
-733 MSQVTKTLL
+733 MSQVTKVLL

-761 LRNVTDTFKRA
+761 LWNVTDTFKRA
-772 NYVPSSDDVQN
+772 SYEPSSDDVQN

-789 NLLEEENKEKWEDAQ
+789 NLLEEENREKWEDAQ
-804 QIYPVSVELM
+804 QIYPGAVELM
-814 QVIEDF
+814 QVIEEF

-826 GMKDFHNSYLMTGNL
+826 GMKDFHNAYLMTGNL
-841 VASIQKLPA
+841 VASIQRLPA
-850 VSVLT
+850 VSVMT

-885 IPQSEELDGS
+885 IPQSADMDGS
-895 TVFILGTVLY
+895 PVFILGTVLY
-905 KNLGLILPS
+905 KTLGLMLPA
-914 PRNYTVV
+914 PRNNTAV
-921 NSKIIAVT
+921 NSKVIAVT
-929 VRPEPKIAE
+929 MRPEPRVKEAQM
-938 SHLEIELAHLANGS
+938 EIELAHLANGT
-952 MNPYCALWD
+952 MNPFCVLWD
-961 SSMILPSSCS
+961 STIM
-971 NDSWGS
+971 NNSWGS
-977 WSTKGCKT
+977 WSSKGCKT

-1009 PREITMEYSGVPSVT
+1009 PIEIAMEYSGVPSVT
-1024 LIVGCGLSCMALIT
+1024 LIVGCGLSCIALIT

-1075 QTQTHNM
+1075 QTQTHNA
-1082 GVCTMTTAFLHFFFL
+1082 GICTMTTAFLHFFFL

-1133 LPALVVAISM
+1133 LPALVVAISI

-1202 KHRTGQM
+1202 KHRAGQM
-1209 SEPHTGLAL
+1209 SEPHTGLTL

-1236 SNAINCKVHVSAFDF
+1236 SNA
-1251 FNCALQTTKQ
+1251 
-1261 LLKHLFSLCMLRA
+1261 MA

-1334 FRCRLRNCQDPIN
+1334 FRCRLRNCKDPIN
-1347 VDTTGTFPNGHAQIM
+1347 ADATGTFPNGHAQIM

-1374 SGDKRQ
+1374 SALHKDMG
-1380 QVRKSTN
+1380 SC
-1387 MTGELGKRAAT
+1387 RAAT

-1408 NDEEEKGPEAM
+1408 NDEEEEKGPEGLN
-1419 SYSTLPGN
+1419 YSTLPGN
-1427 IMSKVMMKQ
+1427 IISKVIIQQ
-1436 PSGLHMPIGM
+1436 PSGLHMPM
-1446 SELSDQCIND
+1446 SEPCMGESA
-1456 NNSDMRRTVY
+1456 SDMHRTVY
-1466 LCTDDNLRAGDTEML
+1466 LCTDDGMRQSEQELSS
-1481 HPQGQMLESD
+1481 HVQQGPMETD
-1491 YIVMPRGSG
+1491 YIVMPRASAAASLPTGSSS
-1500 NVQPHMK
+1500 VPTLLK
-1507 DESKLNIGMDSLQ
+1507 EDSKRNITMDTLQ
-1520 HERLMH
+1520 HDRLMH
-1526 YKVNPDFNINP
+1526 YKVGTEFNIGP
-1537 PGMDHISVNLDQ
+1537 SGMEHMTAGMEQ
-1549 QFAAQEHMQ
+1549 QFPGALEHMQ
-1558 NIQFEPRTAVKNFLA
+1558 TLSFEPRTAVKNFLA
-1573 EIEENTGLSRSETGS
+1573 EMEETVGMARSETGS
-1588 TISMSSLERRKS
+1588 TTSMSSLERRKS
-1600 RYSDL
+1600 RYQDL

-1634 RDIPNMASMDKPTP
+1634 RDIPNMGSMDKAMP
-1648 NKHPWESYNAPCEY
+1648 NKNPWESYNPTCEY

-1668 NVLET
+1668 NVLESDT
-1673 DAKDS
+1673 KDS
-1678 LEMTPAEWEKCVSL
+1678 LEMTPAEWEKCVNL

>member
-1 MKAIRNLLIYIFST
+1 MKAVRNLLIYIFST

-28 FWCSTLVKGVIYG
+28 YWCSTLVKGVIYG
-41 SYSVNEM
+41 SYSVTEM
-48 FPKNF
+48 FPKNY

-66 KYSIYLKFYKRDMSC
+66 KYSIYLKLYKQDLSC
-81 SNYALLAYQF
+81 SEYSLLAYQF
-91 DHYSHEKINDLL
+91 DHYSHEKINALL
-103 RSNESIVYLC
+103 KVNESIVYLC
-113 DSKNIYIFLQYDKNF
+113 DSKNIYVFLLYDKNF

-133 VYPFD
+133 VFPSD
-138 YPGVTHKRAEDQRSE
+138 SNGLTPQKLEEEEKSIV
-153 LEFLVLNK
+153 EFLVLNK
-161 VSPSQFGCQV
+161 ASPSQFGCQV
-171 LCSWLE
+171 LCTWLE
-177 NCLKAEKGTVESC
+177 NCLKLEKGTVETC
-190 GIVYTKCSCPQHLG
+190 GIVYTKCTCPQHLG
-204 DGESENALVLN
+204 DGESESMLMLN

-228 LTPQLRT
+228 LSPQLH
-235 AQVCNL
+235 AGQVCNL
-241 SAEVKRPSK
+241 SSEVKRPPK
-250 EGPVCCLSG
+250 E
-259 SHTIQFQGQVDLA
+259 
-272 ERYQALLRS
+272 EY
-281 CDIWTALWMGRVHA
+281 
-295 VENKQF
+295 
-301 SNNAQNTLCWFLC
+301 
-314 QDCSRVCCSAVIMT
+314 
-328 LSAILGKRSLGSG
+328 
-341 ARSDLCSTVPPGSG
+341 
-355 QKYPRPT
+355 
-362 QPSVS
+362 
-367 GLRLQATKPSYQI
+367 
-380 QMCLVLHSVPLK
+380 
-392 FGMIGEHT
+392 GMIGEHT
-400 IKSQRPR
+400 VKSQRPR
-407 SVHETQV
+407 SVHDTKAL
-414 PQEQAD
+414 QEQAE

-429 VSGAEEWS
+429 ESGAEEWS

-476 NTALCPVHGVWEEWS
+476 NTAPCPVHGVWEEWS

-498 TCGRGQRTRTR
+498 TCGRGHRTRTR
-509 SCIPPQYGGR
+509 MCAPPQHGGR

-546 QWTECSVTCSNGT
+546 SWSDCSVTCANGT
-559 QQRSRQCSA
+559 QQRTRQCSA

-583 RECANPDC
+583 RECHNPDC

-601 HWSGC
+601 PWSGC

-611 GGWQRRSRVCQG
+611 GGWQRRTRVCQG
-623 AAITGQQC
+623 AATTGHQC
-631 EGTGEEVRK
+631 DGNREEVRK
-640 CSEQRCPAPYEICP
+640 CSDQRCPAPYEICP
-654 EDYAASMVWR
+654 EDYAVSMMWR

-693 GVAFWEQPSY
+693 GMAFWEQPSY
-703 ARCITNEYRSL
+703 ARCITNEFRYL
-714 QQSIKGYLAK
+714 QQSVQGHLAK

-733 MSQVTKTLL
+733 MSQVTKNLL
-742 DLTQRR
+742 DLTQRK

-761 LRNVTDTFKRA
+761 LRNVTETFKRA
-772 NYVPSSDDVQN
+772 SYEPSSDDVQN

-789 NLLEEENKEKWEDAQ
+789 NLLEEDNKEKWEDAQ
-804 QIYPVSVELM
+804 KIYPGAVELM
-814 QVIEDF
+814 QVIEEF

-826 GMKDFHNSYLMTGNL
+826 GMKDFHNAYLMTGNL
-841 VASIQKLPA
+841 VASIQRLPA
-850 VSVLT
+850 VSVMT

-879 IPKGIF
+879 IPKALF
-885 IPQSEELDGS
+885 VSQSADMEGS
-895 TVFILGTVLY
+895 PVFILGTVLY
-905 KNLGLILPS
+905 KTLGLMLPS
-914 PRNYTVV
+914 PKNHTVV
-921 NSKIIAVT
+921 NSKVIAVT
-929 VRPEPKIAE
+929 VRPEPKAIQ
-938 SHLEIELAHLANGS
+938 SHLEIELAHLANGTLS
-952 MNPYCALWD
+952 PHCALWD
-961 SSMILPSSCS
+961 NSIM
-971 NDSWGS
+971 NDSWGA
-977 WSTKGCKT
+977 WSTKACRT

-1009 PREITMEYSGVPSVT
+1009 PREMTMEYSGVPSVT
-1024 LIVGCGLSCMALIT
+1024 LIVGCGLSCLALIT
-1038 LAVVY
+1038 LAVIY

-1057 LINFCLSIIC
+1057 LLNFCLSIIC

-1075 QTQTHNM
+1075 QTQTHNV
-1082 GVCTMTTAFLHFFFL
+1082 GVCIMTTALLHFFFL

-1133 LPALVVAISM
+1133 LPALVVAVSM
-1143 GFTKAKG
+1143 GFTKTKG
-1150 YGTPQ
+1150 YGTPL

-1193 RDGILDKKL
+1193 RDGILDKKM
-1202 KHRTGQM
+1202 KHRAGYDSTSLQM
-1209 SEPHTGLAL
+1209 SEPHTGLTL

-1236 SNAINCKVHVSAFDF
+1236 SNA
-1251 FNCALQTTKQ
+1251 
-1261 LLKHLFSLCMLRA
+1261 MA

-1334 FRCRLRNCQDPIN
+1334 FRCRLRNCQDPISG
-1347 VDTTGTFPNGHAQIM
+1347 DATGGFPNGHAQIM

-1374 SGDKRQ
+1374 SALHKDMG
-1380 QVRKSTN
+1380 SC
-1387 MTGELGKRAAT
+1387 RAAT
-1398 ITGTLSRISL
+1398 VTGTLSRISL
-1408 NDEEEKGPEAM
+1408 NDEEDEKAPEGLN
-1419 SYSTLPGN
+1419 YSTLPGN
-1427 IMSKVMMKQ
+1427 IISKVIIQQ
-1436 PSGLHMPIGM
+1436 PSALHMPMGVG
-1446 SELSDQCIND
+1446 ELKEQSLAGD
-1456 NNSDMRRTVY
+1456 NNADLRRTVY
-1466 LCTDDNLRAGDTEML
+1466 LCTDDAMRQSDQNMGTHDMEG
-1481 HPQGQMLESD
+1481 HPPQGQMMETD
-1491 YIVMPRGSG
+1491 YIVMPRASAAAAAALSGSATL
-1500 NVQPHMK
+1500 PAHLKEDTKM
-1507 DESKLNIGMDSLQ
+1507 NITMDTLP

-1526 YKVNPDFNINP
+1526 YKMSPDFNISP
-1537 PGMDHISVNLDQ
+1537 SGVDHMNVNLEQ
-1549 QFAAQEHMQ
+1549 QYPSAPEQMQ
-1558 NIQFEPRTAVKNFLA
+1558 NLPFEPRTAVKNFLA
-1573 EIEENTGLSRSETGS
+1573 EMEESAGLSRSETGS

-1634 RDIPNMASMDKPTP
+1634 RDIPNMGSMDKAMP
-1648 NKHPWESYNAPCEY
+1648 NKNPWESYNPACEY

-1668 NVLET
+1668 NVL
-1673 DAKDS
+1673 DSSAKDS
-1678 LEMTPAEWEKCVSL
+1678 LEMTPAEWEKCVNL

>member
-1 MKAIRNLLIYIFST
+1 MKAVRNLLIYIFST
-15 YLLVMFGLTGAQD
+15 YLLVMFGYTGAQD

-41 SYSVNEM
+41 SYSINEM

-66 KYSIYLKFYKRDMSC
+66 KYSIYLKLYKPEISC
-81 SNYALLAYQF
+81 SEFSLLAYQF
-91 DHYSHEKINDLL
+91 DHFSHEKINELL
-103 RSNESIVYLC
+103 RINESIVHLC
-113 DSKNIYIFLQYDKNF
+113 DDAKNIYVFLHYDKNF
-128 VQLRR
+128 VQIRR
-133 VYPFD
+133 VFAYD
-138 YPGVTHKRAEDQRSE
+138 YNGLMTKKTEEEERSVV
-153 LEFLVLNK
+153 EFVVLNK
-161 VSPSQFGCQV
+161 ASPSQFGCQV
-171 LCSWLE
+171 LCTWLE
-177 NCLKAEKGTVESC
+177 NCLKGEKAESC
-190 GIVYTKCSCPQHLG
+190 GIVYVKCTCPQHLG
-204 DGESENALVLN
+204 DGESE
-215 NVVLPLNAQTEGC
+215 
-228 LTPQLRT
+228 
-235 AQVCNL
+235 
-241 SAEVKRPSK
+241 
-250 EGPVCCLSG
+250 
-259 SHTIQFQGQVDLA
+259 
-272 ERYQALLRS
+272 
-281 CDIWTALWMGRVHA
+281 
-295 VENKQF
+295 
-301 SNNAQNTLCWFLC
+301 
-314 QDCSRVCCSAVIMT
+314 
-328 LSAILGKRSLGSG
+328 
-341 ARSDLCSTVPPGSG
+341 
-355 QKYPRPT
+355 
-362 QPSVS
+362 SVS
-367 GLRLQATKPSYQI
+367 PGPRAVRDAPQKLKSIAPPPPIYSVCITGLSYSFCPSCSYW
-380 QMCLVLHSVPLK
+380 LHPL
-392 FGMIGEHT
+392 
-400 IKSQRPR
+400 
-407 SVHETQV
+407 
-414 PQEQAD
+414 
-420 SAKFMAQTG
+420 G
-429 VSGAEEWS
+429 VSHDHVTAFNWCHPSPTGDPGAEEWS

-456 CVSPYGTHCSGPL
+456 CVSPYGSHCSGPL

-476 NTALCPVHGVWEEWS
+476 NTAPCPVHGVWEEWS

-498 TCGRGQRTRTR
+498 TCGRGHRTRTR
-509 SCIPPQYGGR
+509 MCTPPQHGGR
-519 ACDGPETQTKL
+519 ACEGPETQSKL

-546 QWTECSVTCSNGT
+546 AWSDCSVTCANGT
-559 QQRSRQCSA
+559 QQRKRQCSA

-583 RECANPDC
+583 RECSNPEC
-591 TANGQWNPWG
+591 TANGQWNAWAP
-601 HWSGC
+601 WSGC

-611 GGWQRRSRVCQG
+611 GGWQRRVRVCQG
-623 AAITGQQC
+623 LTVTGQPC
-631 EGTGEEVRK
+631 DGSGEEVRK

-654 EDYAASMVWR
+654 EDYAVSMLWR

-693 GVAFWEQPSY
+693 GVAYWEQPSY
-703 ARCITNEYRSL
+703 ARCIANEYRYL
-714 QQSIKGYLAK
+714 QQSVQGHLAK
-724 GQRMLAGDG
+724 GQRNLAGDG
-733 MSQVTKTLL
+733 MSQVTKVLL

-761 LRNVTDTFKRA
+761 LRNVTETFKRA
-772 NYVPSSDDVQN
+772 SYEPSSDDVQN

-789 NLLEEENKEKWEDAQ
+789 NLLEEENREKWEDAQ
-804 QIYPVSVELM
+804 QIYPGSVELM
-814 QVIEDF
+814 QVIEEF

-841 VASIQKLPA
+841 VASIQRLPA
-850 VSVLT
+850 VSVMT
-855 DINFP
+855 DNNFP

-885 IPQSEELDGS
+885 VPQTAGNLMIVSSNQDCFLADMDGS
-895 TVFILGTVLY
+895 SVFILGTVLY
-905 KNLGLILPS
+905 KTLGLMLPA
-914 PRNYTVV
+914 PRNNTAV
-921 NSKIIAVT
+921 NSKVIGVT
-929 VRPEPKIAE
+929 VRPEPRVTE
-938 SHLEIELAHLANGS
+938 AHDL
-952 MNPYCALWD
+952 
-961 SSMILPSSCS
+961 ILSVLCR

-977 WSTKGCKT
+977 WSSKGCRT

-1009 PREITMEYSGVPSVT
+1009 PREIAMEYSGVPSVT
-1024 LIVGCGLSCMALIT
+1024 LIVGCGLSCLALIT

-1051 SERSII
+1051 SERSTI

-1075 QTQTHNM
+1075 QTQTHNA
-1082 GVCTMTTAFLHFFFL
+1082 GICTMTTAFLHFFFL

-1202 KHRTGQM
+1202 KHRAG
-1209 SEPHTGLAL
+1209 EPHTGLTL

-1224 VVSTTALSATTA
+1224 IVSTTALSATTA
-1236 SNAINCKVHVSAFDF
+1236 SNA
-1251 FNCALQTTKQ
+1251 
-1261 LLKHLFSLCMLRA
+1261 MA

-1329 EVQDA
+1329 EFCLNQTPLACLNFTLSAVLFSFFSPQ
-1334 FRCRLRNCQDPIN
+1334 
-1347 VDTTGTFPNGHAQIM
+1347 

-1374 SGDKRQ
+1374 SAIHKDGG
-1380 QVRKSTN
+1380 SC
-1387 MTGELGKRAAT
+1387 RAAT

-1408 NDEEEKGPEAM
+1408 NDEEEEKGPEGLN
-1419 SYSTLPGN
+1419 YSTLPGN
-1427 IMSKVMMKQ
+1427 IMSKVIIQQ
-1436 PSGLHMPIGM
+1436 PSGLHMSMGM
-1446 SELSDQCIND
+1446 GDLGEQCLD
-1456 NNSDMRRTVY
+1456 STADMRRTVY
-1466 LCTDDNLRAGDTEML
+1466 LCTDDTTRQSEQELSAHDLSG
-1481 HPQGQMLESD
+1481 HPQPGQMETD
-1491 YIVMPRGSG
+1491 YIVMPRSSAVGSAAG
-1500 NVQPHMK
+1500 SSNIPTLLK
-1507 DESKLNIGMDSLQ
+1507 EDSKMSMTMDSLA

-1526 YKVNPDFNINP
+1526 YKMGAEFNLGP
-1537 PGMDHISVNLDQ
+1537 SGMEHMGMEQ
-1549 QFAAQEHMQ
+1549 QYPVHAEHMQ
-1558 NIQFEPRTAVKNFLA
+1558 NLPFEPRTAVKNFLA
-1573 EIEENTGLSRSETGS
+1573 EMEESGGLSRSETGS

-1600 RYSDL
+1600 RYQDL

-1634 RDIPNMASMDKPTP
+1634 RDIPNMGGMVSNRKRGSVGWMV
-1648 NKHPWESYNAPCEY
+1648 EE
-1662 QNYATM
+1662 
-1668 NVLET
+1668 VLRDEEERL
-1673 DAKDS
+1673 S
-1678 LEMTPAEWEKCVSL
+1678 LHCDPFSCIHSNTRL
-1692 PLDVQEG
+1692 
-1699 DFQTEV
+1699 

>member
-1 MKAIRNLLIYIFST
+1 MKAVRNLLIYIFST

-28 FWCSTLVKGVIYG
+28 YWCSTLVKGVIYG
-41 SYSVNEM
+41 SYSVTEM
-48 FPKNF
+48 FPKNY

-66 KYSIYLKFYKRDMSC
+66 KYSIYLKLYKQDLSC
-81 SNYALLAYQF
+81 SEYSLLSYQF
-91 DHYSHEKINDLL
+91 DHYSHEKINALL
-103 RSNESIVYLC
+103 KVNESIVYLC
-113 DSKNIYIFLQYDKNF
+113 DSKNIYVFLLYDKNF

-133 VYPFD
+133 VFPSD
-138 YPGVTHKRAEDQRSE
+138 SNGLTPQKLEEEEKSIV
-153 LEFLVLNK
+153 EFLVLNK
-161 VSPSQFGCQV
+161 ASPSQFGCQV
-171 LCSWLE
+171 LCTWLE
-177 NCLKAEKGTVESC
+177 NCLKLEKGTVETC
-190 GIVYTKCSCPQHLG
+190 GIVYTKCTCPQHLG
-204 DGESENALVLN
+204 DGESESMLMLN

-228 LTPQLRT
+228 LSPQLH
-235 AQVCNL
+235 AGQVCNL
-241 SAEVKRPSK
+241 SAEVKRPPK
-250 EGPVCCLSG
+250 E
-259 SHTIQFQGQVDLA
+259 
-272 ERYQALLRS
+272 
-281 CDIWTALWMGRVHA
+281 
-295 VENKQF
+295 
-301 SNNAQNTLCWFLC
+301 
-314 QDCSRVCCSAVIMT
+314 
-328 LSAILGKRSLGSG
+328 
-341 ARSDLCSTVPPGSG
+341 
-355 QKYPRPT
+355 
-362 QPSVS
+362 
-367 GLRLQATKPSYQI
+367 
-380 QMCLVLHSVPLK
+380 
-392 FGMIGEHT
+392 
-400 IKSQRPR
+400 
-407 SVHETQV
+407 
-414 PQEQAD
+414 
-420 SAKFMAQTG
+420 
-429 VSGAEEWS
+429 
-437 QWSSCSVT
+437 
-445 CGQGSQVRTRT
+445 
-456 CVSPYGTHCSGPL
+456 
-469 RESRVCN
+469 
-476 NTALCPVHGVWEEWS
+476 VHGVWEEWS

-498 TCGRGQRTRTR
+498 TCGRGHRTRTR
-509 SCIPPQYGGR
+509 MCAPPQHGGR

-546 QWTECSVTCSNGT
+546 SWSDCSVTCANGT
-559 QQRSRQCSA
+559 QQRTRQCSA

-583 RECANPDC
+583 RECHNPDC

-601 HWSGC
+601 PWSGC

-611 GGWQRRSRVCQG
+611 GGWQRRTRVCQG
-623 AAITGQQC
+623 AATAGHQC
-631 EGTGEEVRK
+631 DGNREEVRK
-640 CSEQRCPAPYEICP
+640 CSDQRCPAPYEICP
-654 EDYAASMVWR
+654 EDYAVSMLWR

-693 GVAFWEQPSY
+693 GTAFWEQPSY
-703 ARCITNEYRSL
+703 ARCITNEFRYL
-714 QQSIKGYLAK
+714 QQSEVQGHLAK

-733 MSQVTKTLL
+733 MSQVTKNLL
-742 DLTQRR
+742 DLTQRK

-761 LRNVTDTFKRA
+761 LRNVTETFKRA
-772 NYVPSSDDVQN
+772 SYEPSSDDVQN

-804 QIYPVSVELM
+804 KIYPGAVELM
-814 QVIEDF
+814 QVIEEF

-826 GMKDFHNSYLMTGNL
+826 GMKDFHNAYLMTGNL
-841 VASIQKLPA
+841 VASIQRLPA
-850 VSVLT
+850 VSVMT

-879 IPKGIF
+879 IPKALF
-885 IPQSEELDGS
+885 VSQSADMEGS
-895 TVFILGTVLY
+895 PVFILGTVLY
-905 KNLGLILPS
+905 KTLGLMLPS
-914 PRNYTVV
+914 PENHTVV
-921 NSKIIAVT
+921 NSKVIAVT
-929 VRPEPKIAE
+929 VRPEPKAIQ
-938 SHLEIELAHLANGS
+938 SHLEIELAHLANGTL
-952 MNPYCALWD
+952 NPHCALWD
-961 SSMILPSSCS
+961 NTIM

-977 WSTKGCKT
+977 WSTKACRT

-1009 PREITMEYSGVPSVT
+1009 PREMTMEYSGVPSVT
-1024 LIVGCGLSCMALIT
+1024 LIVGCGLSCLALIT
-1038 LAVVY
+1038 LAVIY

-1057 LINFCLSIIC
+1057 LLNFCLSIIC

-1075 QTQTHNM
+1075 QTQTHNV
-1082 GVCTMTTAFLHFFFL
+1082 GVCIMTTALLHFFFL

-1133 LPALVVAISM
+1133 LPALVVAVSM
-1143 GFTKAKG
+1143 GFTKTKG
-1150 YGTPQ
+1150 YGTPL

-1193 RDGILDKKL
+1193 RDGILDKKM
-1202 KHRTGQM
+1202 KHRAGYDSTSLQM
-1209 SEPHTGLAL
+1209 SEPHTGLTL

-1236 SNAINCKVHVSAFDF
+1236 SNA
-1251 FNCALQTTKQ
+1251 
-1261 LLKHLFSLCMLRA
+1261 MA

-1334 FRCRLRNCQDPIN
+1334 FRCRLRNCQDPISG
-1347 VDTTGTFPNGHAQIM
+1347 DATGGFPNGHAQIM

-1374 SGDKRQ
+1374 SALHKDM
-1380 QVRKSTN
+1380 SSC
-1387 MTGELGKRAAT
+1387 RAAT
-1398 ITGTLSRISL
+1398 VTGTLSRISL
-1408 NDEEEKGPEAM
+1408 NDEEDEKAPEGLN
-1419 SYSTLPGN
+1419 YSTLPGN
-1427 IMSKVMMKQ
+1427 IISKVIIQQ
-1436 PSGLHMPIGM
+1436 PSALHLPMGVG
-1446 SELSDQCIND
+1446 ELKEQSLGD
-1456 NNSDMRRTVY
+1456 NNAELRRAVY
-1466 LCTDDNLRAGDTEML
+1466 LCTDDAMRQSDQNMGTHDMEG
-1481 HPQGQMLESD
+1481 HPQQSQMMETD
-1491 YIVMPRGSG
+1491 YIVMPRASAAPLSGSATLPAHLKED
-1500 NVQPHMK
+1500 NKM
-1507 DESKLNIGMDSLQ
+1507 NITMDTLP

-1526 YKVNPDFNINP
+1526 YKMSPDFNISP
-1537 PGMDHISVNLDQ
+1537 SGMDHMNVNLEQ
-1549 QFAAQEHMQ
+1549 QYPSAPEQMQ
-1558 NIQFEPRTAVKNFLA
+1558 NLPFEPRTAVKNFLA
-1573 EIEENTGLSRSETGS
+1573 EMEESAGLSRSETGS

-1634 RDIPNMASMDKPTP
+1634 RDIPNMGSMDKAMP
-1648 NKHPWESYNAPCEY
+1648 NKNPWESYNPACEY

-1668 NVLET
+1668 NVL
-1673 DAKDS
+1673 DSSGKDS
-1678 LEMTPAEWEKCVSL
+1678 LEMTPAEWEKCVNL